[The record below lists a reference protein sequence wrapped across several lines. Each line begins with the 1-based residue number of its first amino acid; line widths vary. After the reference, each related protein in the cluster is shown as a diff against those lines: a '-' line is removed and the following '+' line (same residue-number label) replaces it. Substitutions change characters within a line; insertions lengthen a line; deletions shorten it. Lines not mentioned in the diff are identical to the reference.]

1 MKKRF
6 TLLST
11 ALLMGTSLSVFAQ
24 EQAGLVDKAEW
35 KEGNYFY
42 LKSANSYLALDAE
55 RTDSVLVR
63 NSAGETKDEID
74 LALWQ
79 IKKVETTAGGDV
91 YQFTNKATKAVL
103 SFSTKANA
111 TTVLDP
117 SGVSQWTFT
126 GGKIVGYYGDSKTLA
141 LSVSD
146 SKLTLASTANNSF
159 TVELPISNYL
169 LKANELGDGISTFIL
184 NMGGNYTGDIFK
196 DKELVATNLTGE
208 NKDYMSLQIKGDE
221 YFDDGKAKYLGV
233 DTLYTEISG
242 AKNAFG
248 FKFVAD
254 STYKGPAGGGTHTW
268 GNEAFQKF
276 KFTID
281 LKNDSVAMFVKQAP
295 SLTSENKYSGNDVQ
309 VVYATLGDN
318 KVLTVSETNPLQGTA
333 PFITTRRGTPVTLA
347 NGSGVY
353 FLKNVG
359 KTANAGKYLYGNED
373 KDEKYEYVSETPS
386 VYNPDGQWYVKE
398 ENGKYSIV
406 DRLKGTTYASN
417 SEIFAV
423 NGVSGA
429 YTVAGRTD
437 TLSFEY
443 QPKVDLKDK
452 YLGSLYFTE
461 AELKEKAIQLNL
473 QAVDGVVVPISVS
486 DSVLFAD
493 TEEDAKIFG
502 LEVKEKSVVGGA
514 KVLGDTLYAVS
525 YHLKDQFGD
534 RYLVKD
540 EESKS
545 LIVSAYQQSILDV
558 VFESTKYGDT
568 YEMKVGDEYVTYN
581 TKSNLLLLG
590 TSEEA
595 FKFKV
600 DIIDAPQYE
609 TVESSHL
616 RFGSNGKYLT
626 MNPLTLWAELKNEGQ
641 EITKADY
648 TADNFSFKIEKADTV
663 IPGKPVYLISTCMI
677 GADDETSD
685 VRYYLS
691 AIDTVQHEGKNRLG
705 FIPSNDTIR
714 TSKNSPAYFS
724 LKKNEDGSLW
734 LENINV
740 KGGAFVSQ
748 IANTLVMSNTGMN
761 FSAEK
766 ASAPTANE
774 EIEAPTSVVVA
785 GGHNSV
791 TVMNAKDKKI
801 VLTDILGK
809 IVGNYLVTS
818 DRFTVPASRGL
829 LIVAIEGEVAQKVI
843 VK

>member
-11 ALLMGTSLSVFAQ
+11 ALLVASLS
-24 EQAGLVDKAEW
+24 AGAASSVEW
-35 KEGNYFY
+35 KEGNYYQLQSGEFC
-42 LKSANSYLALDAE
+42 LAVDGIVS
-55 RTDSVLVR
+55 DSVIVKKK
-63 NSAGETKDEID
+63 NVEDPTKASLDST
-74 LALWQ
+74 LWQ
-79 IKKVETTAGGDV
+79 VTKRTTSGGIV
-91 YQFTNKATKAVL
+91 YQFRNKATNALLAFAAKE
-103 SFSTKANA
+103 NA
-111 TTVLDP
+111 TTKLDP
-117 SGVSQWTFT
+117 SGVSEWAFSD
-126 GGKIVGYYGDSKTLA
+126 GGAIKGYFGDGKSYSLSISTDVLSLSATTASNFNIETTDPYTLK
-141 LSVSD
+141 SD
-146 SKLTLASTANNSF
+146 
-159 TVELPISNYL
+159 
-169 LKANELGDGISTFIL
+169 ELGNGISTFYMDL
-184 NMGGNYTGDIFK
+184 GGEYEGDIFSG
-196 DKELVATNLTGE
+196 KELIA
-208 NKDYMSLQIKGDE
+208 KDINDGYLMIQYK
-221 YFDDGKAKYLGV
+221 DDQEFPEGKAKYLGV
-233 DTLYTEISG
+233 DSVKTTISG
-242 AKNAFG
+242 ATG
-248 FKFVAD
+248 SYGLQFKAD
-254 STYKGPAGGGTHTW
+254 STYEEGALHSYS
-268 GNEAFQKF
+268 NEEAQQF
-276 KFTID
+276 KFEID
-281 LKNDSVAMFVKQAP
+281 LSNDSIAVFVK
-295 SLTSENKYSGNDVQ
+295 SVSGSEGEVKI
-309 VVYATLGDN
+309 VYAELGNN
-318 KVLTVSETNPLQGTA
+318 KVLTVSEKNSNQGKA

-359 KTANAGKYLYGNED
+359 KTANAGKYLYVNEV
-373 KDEKYEYVSETPS
+373 YTSETPS

-452 YLGSLYFTE
+452 YLGILRLTE
-461 AELKEKAIQLNL
+461 AELKEKTIQLNVN
-473 QAVDGVVVPISVS
+473 AVGGTVPISVS
-486 DSVLFAD
+486 DSLLLADMEKEATSFRLFAG
-493 TEEDAKIFG
+493 TEEKTA
-502 LEVKEKSVVGGA
+502 GA
-514 KVLGDTLYAVS
+514 QSLGDTLYTVS
-525 YHLKDQFGD
+525 YRLVDQFGD
-534 RYLVKD
+534 RVLVKD
-540 EESKS
+540 SKTGS
-545 LIVSAYQQSILDV
+545 LIMSSYQKDPLGIVFRQSNDGTV
-558 VFESTKYGDT
+558 
-568 YEMKVGDEYVTYN
+568 YEMTVGKEYVTYS
-581 TKSNLLLLG
+581 TQSNLLL
-590 TSEEA
+590 SEEKSEA
-595 FKFKV
+595 VEFDV

-616 RFGSNGKYLT
+616 RFECNGKYLT

>member
-11 ALLMGTSLSVFAQ
+11 ALLMGASLSVSA
-24 EQAGLVDKAEW
+24 ADVDKAEW

-42 LKSANSYLALDAE
+42 LKTDAQYYLALDE
-55 RTDSVLVR
+55 MRTDSVLLR
-63 NSAGETKDEID
+63 NNAGTTKDEID

-126 GGKIVGYYGDSKTLA
+126 NGKIVGYYGDSKTLA
-141 LSVSD
+141 VSIKD
-146 SKLTLASTANNSF
+146 SKDLVLATETSDAFS
-159 TVELPISNYL
+159 VEYPNKKYL
-169 LKANELGDGISTFIL
+169 LEANELGNGISTFVL

-196 DKELVATNLTGE
+196 DNELIATDLTGDDE
-208 NKDYMSLQIKGDE
+208 AYMSLQIKGDE
-221 YFDDGKAKYLGV
+221 YFEDGKAKYLGV

-242 AKNAFG
+242 AQNSFG

-254 STYKGPAGGGTHTW
+254 STYGGTHTW
-268 GNEAFQKF
+268 GNGDFQKF

-281 LKNDSVAMFVKQAP
+281 LKNDSIAMFVKQAP
-295 SLTSENKYSGNDVQ
+295 SLSIDNRYSTDVQ

-318 KVLTVSETNPLQGTA
+318 KVLTVSETDPLQGTA
-333 PFITTRRGTPVTLA
+333 PFITTCRGTPVTLA

-353 FLKNVG
+353 FLKNAG
-359 KTANAGKYLYGNED
+359 KTTDGGKYLYGSG
-373 KDEKYEYVSETPS
+373 YVAETPS

-429 YTVAGRTD
+429 YTVAGKTD

-502 LEVKEKSVVGGA
+502 LEVKDKKVVGGA
-514 KVLGDTLYAVS
+514 MVLGDTLYAVS

-641 EITKADY
+641 KITKADY

>member
-11 ALLMGTSLSVFAQ
+11 ALLAVSLS
-24 EQAGLVDKAEW
+24 AGAAGNTEW
-35 KEGNYFY
+35 KEGYYYQLESNGY
-42 LKSANSYLALDAE
+42 YLAVDGVVS
-55 RTDSVLVR
+55 DSVIVKI
-63 NSAGETKDEID
+63 TKR
-74 LALWQ
+74 
-79 IKKVETTAGGDV
+79 TTSGGIV
-91 YQFTNKATKAVL
+91 YQFRNKATNALLAFAAKE
-103 SFSTKANA
+103 NA
-111 TTVLDP
+111 TTKLDP
-117 SGVSQWTFT
+117 AGVSEWAFSD
-126 GGKIVGYYGDSKTLA
+126 GNAIKGFFGDGKSYSLSLSKDGVLSLATTNSSNFNIVET
-141 LSVSD
+141 
-146 SKLTLASTANNSF
+146 KLYT
-159 TVELPISNYL
+159 
-169 LKANELGDGISTFIL
+169 LKADELGDGISTFYMDL
-184 NMGGNYTGDIFK
+184 GGEYEGDIFSG
-196 DKELVATNLTGE
+196 KELIAKKAEGGYLKLQY
-208 NKDYMSLQIKGDE
+208 KDDQE
-221 YFDDGKAKYLGV
+221 FPDGKAKYLGV

-242 AKNAFG
+242 AQNSFG

-254 STYKGPAGGGTHTW
+254 STYEGKHTW
-268 GNEAFQKF
+268 GNEDFQKF

-281 LKNDSVAMFVKQAP
+281 LKNDSIAMFVKQAP
-295 SLTSENKYSGNDVQ
+295 SLSIDNRYSEDFQ
-309 VVYATLGDN
+309 VVYATLGDK
-318 KVLTVSETNPLQGTA
+318 KVLTVSETEPLQGTA
-333 PFITTRRGTPVTLA
+333 PFITTRRGIPVTLA

-359 KTANAGKYLYGNED
+359 KTANAGKYLYGNEV
-373 KDEKYEYVSETPS
+373 YASETPS

-406 DRLKGTTYASN
+406 DRLSNKSYATN
-417 SEIFAV
+417 CEIFAV
-423 NGVSGA
+423 KGVSGA
-429 YTVAGRTD
+429 YTVAGKTD

-452 YLGSLYFTE
+452 YLGILRLTE
-461 AELKEKAIQLNL
+461 AELKEKTIQLNVK
-473 QAVDGVVVPISVS
+473 AVGGTVPISVS
-486 DSVLFAD
+486 DSLLLADMEKEATSFRLFAG
-493 TEEDAKIFG
+493 TEEKTA
-502 LEVKEKSVVGGA
+502 GA
-514 KVLGDTLYAVS
+514 KSLGDTLYTVS
-525 YHLKDQFGD
+525 YRLADQFGD
-534 RYLVKD
+534 RVLVKD
-540 EESKS
+540 SKTGS
-545 LIVSAYQQSILDV
+545 LIMSSYQKDPLDIVFRQSNDGTV
-558 VFESTKYGDT
+558 
-568 YEMKVGDEYVTYN
+568 YEMTVGKEYVTYN
-581 TKSNLLLLG
+581 KQSNLLL
-590 TSEEA
+590 SDKKEEA
-595 FKFKV
+595 VSFDV

-641 EITKADY
+641 EITKAGY

-748 IANTLVMSNTGMN
+748 IANTLVMSNMGMN

>member
-11 ALLMGTSLSVFAQ
+11 ALLMGASLSVSA
-24 EQAGLVDKAEW
+24 ADVDKAEW

-42 LKSANSYLALDAE
+42 LKTDAQYYLALDE
-55 RTDSVLVR
+55 MRTDSVLLR
-63 NSAGETKDEID
+63 NNAGTTKDEID

-126 GGKIVGYYGDSKTLA
+126 NGKIVGYYGDSKTLA
-141 LSVSD
+141 VSIKD
-146 SKLTLASTANNSF
+146 SKDLVLATETSDAFS
-159 TVELPISNYL
+159 VEYPNKKYL
-169 LKANELGDGISTFIL
+169 LEANELGNGISTFVL

-196 DKELVATNLTGE
+196 DNELIATDLTGDDE
-208 NKDYMSLQIKGDE
+208 AYMSLQIKGDE
-221 YFDDGKAKYLGV
+221 YFEDGKAKYLGV

-242 AKNAFG
+242 AQNSFG

-254 STYKGPAGGGTHTW
+254 STYGGTHTW
-268 GNEAFQKF
+268 GNGDFQKF

-281 LKNDSVAMFVKQAP
+281 LKNDSIAMFVKQAP
-295 SLTSENKYSGNDVQ
+295 SLSIDNRYSTDVQ

-318 KVLTVSETNPLQGTA
+318 KVLTVSETDPLQGTA
-333 PFITTRRGTPVTLA
+333 PFITTRRGTPVTLT

-353 FLKNVG
+353 FLKNIG
-359 KTANAGKYLYGNED
+359 RTTNAGKYLYGNE
-373 KDEKYEYVSETPS
+373 EYASETPS
-386 VYNPDGQWYVKE
+386 LYNPDGQWYVKE

-406 DRLKGTTYASN
+406 NRLSNEAYATN

-423 NGVSGA
+423 KGASGI
-429 YTVAGRTD
+429 YTVAGKND
-437 TLSFEY
+437 TLSFVY
-443 QPKVDLKDK
+443 QPTVDLKDK
-452 YLGSLYFTE
+452 YLGVLRLTE
-461 AELKEKAIQLNL
+461 AELKEKTIQLSVK
-473 QAVDGVVVPISVS
+473 AVGGTAPISVS
-486 DSVLFAD
+486 DSLLLAD
-493 TEEDAKIFG
+493 MENEATPFRLLAGTEGKTA
-502 LEVKEKSVVGGA
+502 GA
-514 KVLGDTLYAVS
+514 QSLGDTLYTVS
-525 YHLKDQFGD
+525 YRLADQFGD
-534 RYLVKD
+534 RVLVKD
-540 EESKS
+540 TETGS
-545 LIVSAYQQSILDV
+545 LIMSSFQKDTLDV
-558 VFESTKYGDT
+558 VFRQSNDGTV
-568 YEMKVGDEYVTYN
+568 YELTVGDNYVTYN
-581 TKSNLLLLG
+581 TQSNLLLSDKK
-590 TSEEA
+590 SEAVSFE
-595 FKFKV
+595 V
-600 DIIDAPQYE
+600 EVVDAPQYE

-626 MNPLTLWAELKNEGQ
+626 MNPLTLWAEMKNEGQ
-641 EITKADY
+641 EITKAGY

-691 AIDTVQHEGKNRLG
+691 AIDTAQYEGKNRLG

-748 IANTLVMSNTGMN
+748 IANTLVMSNAGMN

-774 EIEAPTSVVVA
+774 VIETPTSVIVA

>member
-11 ALLMGTSLSVFAQ
+11 ALLLGASFSAVA
-24 EQAGLVDKAEW
+24 AVDKAEW
-35 KEGNYFY
+35 KEGNYYQLQSGEYY
-42 LKSANSYLALDAE
+42 LVVDGAVS
-55 RTDSVLVR
+55 DSVIVKKKVEE
-63 NSAGETKDEID
+63 ATKASLDST
-74 LALWQ
+74 LWQ
-79 IKKVETTAGGDV
+79 ITKRTTSGGVV
-91 YQFTNKATKAVL
+91 YQFRNKATNAYLAFAPKE
-103 SFSTKANA
+103 NA
-111 TTVLDP
+111 TTKLDP
-117 SGVSQWTFT
+117 SGVSEWTFNED
-126 GGKIVGYYGDSKTLA
+126 GAIKGYFGDGKSYSLSISSDDLSLSTTTASNFNIVAADPYTLK
-141 LSVSD
+141 S
-146 SKLTLASTANNSF
+146 
-159 TVELPISNYL
+159 Y
-169 LKANELGDGISTFIL
+169 ELGDGISTFYMDL
-184 NMGGNYTGDIFK
+184 GGEYEGDIFSG
-196 DKELVATNLTGE
+196 KELIA
-208 NKDYMSLQIKGDE
+208 KDIEDGFLKLQYKDDQE
-221 YFDDGKAKYLGV
+221 FSDGKAKYLGV
-233 DTLYTEISG
+233 DSVKTTISG
-242 AKNAFG
+242 ATG
-248 FKFVAD
+248 SYGLQFKAD
-254 STYKGPAGGGTHTW
+254 SIYAKGALHSYS
-268 GNEAFQKF
+268 NDEAQKF
-276 KFTID
+276 KFVID
-281 LKNDSVAMFVKQAP
+281 LSNDSIAVFVKKVNTA
-295 SLTSENKYSGNDVQ
+295 ENIQ
-309 VVYATLGDN
+309 IVYATLGDN

-353 FLKNVG
+353 FLKNAG
-359 KTANAGKYLYGNED
+359 KTTDGGKYLYGSG
-373 KDEKYEYVSETPS
+373 YVAETPS

-406 DRLKGTTYASN
+406 DRLSNTLYATN

-423 NGVSGA
+423 KGASGA

-437 TLSFEY
+437 TLTFEY

-452 YLGSLYFTE
+452 YLGVLRFTE
-461 AELKEKAIQLNL
+461 AELKEKAIQLNVK
-473 QAVDGVVVPISVS
+473 AVGGTVPISVS
-486 DSVLFAD
+486 DSLLLAD
-493 TEEDAKIFG
+493 MEKEATSFRLLAGAEEKTA
-502 LEVKEKSVVGGA
+502 GA
-514 KVLGDTLYAVS
+514 QSLGDTLYTVS
-525 YHLKDQFGD
+525 YRLADQFGD
-534 RYLVKD
+534 RVLVKD
-540 EESKS
+540 SKTGS
-545 LIVSAYQQSILDV
+545 LIMSSFQKEPLKV
-558 VFESTKYGDT
+558 VFRQSNDGTV
-568 YEMKVGDEYVTYN
+568 YEMTVDNKYVTYN
-581 TKSNLLLLG
+581 TQSNLLL
-590 TSEEA
+590 SDKKEDAVSFDVE
-595 FKFKV
+595 V
-600 DIIDAPQYE
+600 VNAPQYE

-626 MNPLTLWAELKNEGQ
+626 MNPLTLWAEMKNEGQ
-641 EITKADY
+641 EITKAGY

-677 GADDETSD
+677 GADDKTSD

-691 AIDTVQHEGKNRLG
+691 AIDTVQYEGKNRLG

-734 LENINV
+734 LENVNV
-740 KGGAFVSQ
+740 KGGSFVTQ

-761 FSAEK
+761 FTTEK

-774 EIEAPTSVVVA
+774 EIEKPVSVIVA

>member
-11 ALLMGTSLSVFAQ
+11 ALLLGASFSAVA
-24 EQAGLVDKAEW
+24 AVDKAEW
-35 KEGNYFY
+35 KEGNYYQLQSGEYY
-42 LKSANSYLALDAE
+42 LVVDGAVS
-55 RTDSVLVR
+55 DSVIVKKKVEE
-63 NSAGETKDEID
+63 ATKASLDST
-74 LALWQ
+74 LWQ
-79 IKKVETTAGGDV
+79 ITKRTTSGGVV
-91 YQFTNKATKAVL
+91 YQFRNKATNAYLAFAPKE
-103 SFSTKANA
+103 NA
-111 TTVLDP
+111 TTKLDP
-117 SGVSQWTFT
+117 SGVSEWTFNED
-126 GGKIVGYYGDSKTLA
+126 GAIKGYFGDGKSYSLSISSDDLSLSTTTASNFNIVAADPYTLK
-141 LSVSD
+141 S
-146 SKLTLASTANNSF
+146 
-159 TVELPISNYL
+159 Y
-169 LKANELGDGISTFIL
+169 ELGDGISTFYMDL
-184 NMGGNYTGDIFK
+184 GGEYEGDIFSG
-196 DKELVATNLTGE
+196 KELIA
-208 NKDYMSLQIKGDE
+208 KDIEDGFLKLQYKDDQE
-221 YFDDGKAKYLGV
+221 FSDGKAKYLGV
-233 DTLYTEISG
+233 DSVKTTISG
-242 AKNAFG
+242 ATG
-248 FKFVAD
+248 SYGLQFKAD
-254 STYKGPAGGGTHTW
+254 SIYAKGALHSYS
-268 GNEAFQKF
+268 NDEAQKF
-276 KFTID
+276 KFVID
-281 LKNDSVAMFVKQAP
+281 LSNDSIAVFVKKVNTA
-295 SLTSENKYSGNDVQ
+295 ENIQ

-318 KVLTVSETNPLQGTA
+318 KVLTVSETESLQGAA

-353 FLKNVG
+353 FLKNAG
-359 KTANAGKYLYGNED
+359 KTTDGGKYLYGSG
-373 KDEKYEYVSETPS
+373 YVAETPS

-406 DRLKGTTYASN
+406 DRLSNTSYATN

-429 YTVAGRTD
+429 YTVAGKTD
-437 TLSFEY
+437 TLTFEY

-452 YLGSLYFTE
+452 YLGVLRFTE
-461 AELKEKAIQLNL
+461 AELKEKAIQLNVK
-473 QAVDGVVVPISVS
+473 AVGGTVPVSVS
-486 DSVLFAD
+486 DSLLLAD
-493 TEEDAKIFG
+493 MENEATTFRLLAG
-502 LEVKEKSVVGGA
+502 TEVKTAGA
-514 KVLGDTLYAVS
+514 QLLGDTLCTVS
-525 YHLKDQFGD
+525 YRLSDQLGNRFLVEDKDT
-534 RYLVKD
+534 
-540 EESKS
+540 KS
-545 LIVSAYQQSILDV
+545 LILSSFQKEPLNV
-558 VFESTKYGDT
+558 VFRQSKDGTV
-568 YEMKVGDEYVTYN
+568 YEMTVGDKYVTYN
-581 TKSNLLLLG
+581 TQSNLLL
-590 TSEEA
+590 SDKKEDAVSFDVEI
-595 FKFKV
+595 V
-600 DIIDAPQYE
+600 DAPQYE

-626 MNPLTLWAELKNEGQ
+626 MNPLTLWAEMKNEGQ
-641 EITKADY
+641 EITKAGY

-677 GADDETSD
+677 GADDKTSD

-691 AIDTVQHEGKNRLG
+691 AIDTAQYEGKNRLG

-734 LENINV
+734 LENVNV
-740 KGGAFVSQ
+740 KGGSFVTQ

-761 FSAEK
+761 FTTEK

-774 EIEAPTSVVVA
+774 EIEKPVSVIVA

>member
-11 ALLMGTSLSVFAQ
+11 ALLLGASFSAVA
-24 EQAGLVDKAEW
+24 AVDKAEW

-42 LKSANSYLALDAE
+42 LTSNGSYLALDAE

-63 NSAGETKDEID
+63 SNKGDKKEDID

-79 IKKVETTAGGDV
+79 IKKVETTAAGDV

-103 SFSTKANA
+103 AFSTKANA

-126 GGKIVGYYGDSKTLA
+126 DGKIVGYYGDSKTLA

-146 SKLTLASTANNSF
+146 AKLALTSTTSNSF
-159 TVELPISNYL
+159 TVELPISDYR

-184 NMGGNYTGDIFK
+184 NMGGNYSGDIFK
-196 DKELVATNLTGE
+196 DKELVATDLTGE
-208 NKDYMSLQIKGDE
+208 NEAYMSLQVKGDE

-254 STYKGPAGGGTHTW
+254 STYRGPKGGGTHTW

-295 SLTSENKYSGNDVQ
+295 SLTSDDKYSEKDVQ

-318 KVLTVSETNPLQGTA
+318 KVLTVSETESLQGTA

-353 FLKNVG
+353 FLKTVG
-359 KTANAGKYLYGNED
+359 KTANAGKYLYG
-373 KDEKYEYVSETPS
+373 DENVAYKYVAETPS

-406 DRLKGTTYASN
+406 DRLKGKTYAAN

-423 NGVSGA
+423 KGVSGA

-437 TLSFEY
+437 TLTFEY

-452 YLGSLYFTE
+452 YLGSLYFSE
-461 AELKEKAIQLNL
+461 AELKEKVIQLNL
-473 QAVDGVVVPISVS
+473 QAVDGIVVPISVS

-493 TEEDAKIFG
+493 TEEDAKIFR
-502 LEVKEKSVVGGA
+502 LEVNDKRVVGGA
-514 KVLGDTLYAVS
+514 TILGDTLYAVS
-525 YHLKDQFGD
+525 YLLKDQFGD
-534 RYLVKD
+534 RYLVEDK
-540 EESKS
+540 ENKS
-545 LIVSAYQQSILDV
+545 LVVSEFQQSVLDV

-568 YEMKVGDEYVTYN
+568 YEMKVKDEYVTYN
-581 TKSNLLLLG
+581 TKSNFLLLG
-590 TSEEA
+590 PSEEA

-600 DIIDAPQYE
+600 NIIDAPQYE

-616 RFGSNGKYLT
+616 RFGSNDKYLT
-626 MNPLTLWAELKNEGQ
+626 MNPLTLWAEMKNEGQ
-641 EITKADY
+641 EITKAGY

-677 GADDETSD
+677 GADDKTSD

-691 AIDTVQHEGKNRLG
+691 AIDTAQYEGKNRLG

-734 LENINV
+734 LENVNV
-740 KGGAFVSQ
+740 KGGSFVTQ

-761 FSAEK
+761 FTTEK

-774 EIEAPTSVVVA
+774 EIEKPVSVIVA

>member
-1 MKKRF
+1 M
-6 TLLST
+6 
-11 ALLMGTSLSVFAQ
+11 
-24 EQAGLVDKAEW
+24 
-35 KEGNYFY
+35 
-42 LKSANSYLALDAE
+42 
-55 RTDSVLVR
+55 
-63 NSAGETKDEID
+63 
-74 LALWQ
+74 WQ
-79 IKKVETTAGGDV
+79 ITKRTTSGGIV
-91 YQFTNKATKAVL
+91 YQFRNKATNALLAFAAKE
-103 SFSTKANA
+103 NA
-111 TTVLDP
+111 TTKLDP
-117 SGVSQWTFT
+117 AGVSEWAFSD
-126 GGKIVGYYGDSKTLA
+126 GNAIKGFFGDGKSYSLSLSKDGVLSLATTNSSNFNIVET
-141 LSVSD
+141 
-146 SKLTLASTANNSF
+146 KLYT
-159 TVELPISNYL
+159 
-169 LKANELGDGISTFIL
+169 LKADELGDGISTFYMDL
-184 NMGGNYTGDIFK
+184 GGEYEGDIFSG
-196 DKELVATNLTGE
+196 KELIAKKAEDGYLKLQY
-208 NKDYMSLQIKGDE
+208 KDDQE
-221 YFDDGKAKYLGV
+221 FPDGKAKYLGV
-233 DTLYTEISG
+233 DTLYTEISS
-242 AKNAFG
+242 AQNSFG

-254 STYKGPAGGGTHTW
+254 STYGGKHTW
-268 GNEAFQKF
+268 GNEDFQKF

-281 LKNDSVAMFVKQAP
+281 LKNDSVAVFVKQAP
-295 SLTSENKYSGNDVQ
+295 SLSIDNRYSEDFQ
-309 VVYATLGDN
+309 VVYATLGDK
-318 KVLTVSETNPLQGTA
+318 KVLTVSETTSKDDMMFPTQGTA

-359 KTANAGKYLYGNED
+359 KAANAGKYLYGNEI
-373 KDEKYEYVSETPS
+373 YASETPS

-406 DRLKGTTYASN
+406 DRLSNTSYAPN
-417 SEIFAV
+417 CEIFAV

-443 QPKVDLKDK
+443 QPKVDLTDK

-461 AELKEKAIQLNL
+461 AELNEKAIQLNL

-502 LEVKEKSVVGGA
+502 LEVKDKKVVGGA
-514 KVLGDTLYAVS
+514 MALGDTLYAVS

-568 YEMKVGDEYVTYN
+568 YEMKVRDEYVTYN

-609 TVESSHL
+609 AVKSSHL

-626 MNPLTLWAELKNEGQ
+626 MNPLTLWAEMKNEGQ

-724 LKKNEDGSLW
+724 LRKNEDGSLW

-791 TVMNAKDKKI
+791 TVMNARDKKI

>member
-24 EQAGLVDKAEW
+24 EQASPVDKAEW

-42 LKSANSYLALDAE
+42 LKSDNSYMALSAE
-55 RTDSVLVR
+55 RTDSVLIR
-63 NSAGETKDEID
+63 SNEGQTKDEID

-141 LSVSD
+141 LSISD
-146 SKLTLASTANNSF
+146 SKLAL
-159 TVELPISNYL
+159 VEATESEFSVVYPNKAYN
-169 LKANELGDGISTFIL
+169 LKINELGDGISTFYMDL
-184 NMGGNYTGDIFK
+184 GGEYEGDIFSG
-196 DKELVATNLTGE
+196 KELIAKEAEEGFWKLQY
-208 NKDYMSLQIKGDE
+208 KDDQEFS
-221 YFDDGKAKYLGV
+221 DGKAKYLGV
-233 DTLYTEISG
+233 DSVKTTITG
-242 AKNAFG
+242 AAG
-248 FKFVAD
+248 SYGLQFKAD
-254 STYKGPAGGGTHTW
+254 SMYTKGALHSYS
-268 GNEAFQKF
+268 NDDAQKF
-276 KFTID
+276 KFVID
-281 LKNDSVAMFVKQAP
+281 LSNDSIAVFVKKVNTA
-295 SLTSENKYSGNDVQ
+295 ENIQ

-318 KVLTVSETNPLQGTA
+318 KVLTVSETTSKDDMMFPTQGTA

-359 KTANAGKYLYGNED
+359 KAANAGKYLYGNEI
-373 KDEKYEYVSETPS
+373 YASETPS

-406 DRLKGTTYASN
+406 DRLSNTSYAAAN

-423 NGVSGA
+423 KGISGA

-443 QPKVDLKDK
+443 QPKVDLEDK
-452 YLGSLYFTE
+452 YLGILRLTE
-461 AELKEKAIQLNL
+461 AELKEKTIQLNVN
-473 QAVDGVVVPISVS
+473 AVGGTVPISVS
-486 DSVLFAD
+486 DSLLLADMEKEATSFRLFAG
-493 TEEDAKIFG
+493 TEEKTA
-502 LEVKEKSVVGGA
+502 GA
-514 KVLGDTLYAVS
+514 QSLGDTLYTVS
-525 YHLKDQFGD
+525 YRLADQFGD
-534 RYLVKD
+534 RVLVKD
-540 EESKS
+540 SKTGS
-545 LIVSAYQQSILDV
+545 LIMSSYQKDPLGIVFRQSNDGTV
-558 VFESTKYGDT
+558 
-568 YEMKVGDEYVTYN
+568 YEMTVGKEYVTYS
-581 TKSNLLLLG
+581 TQSNLLL
-590 TSEEA
+590 SEEKSEA

-609 TVESSHL
+609 AVKSSHL

-626 MNPLTLWAELKNEGQ
+626 MNPLTLWAEMKNEGQ
-641 EITKADY
+641 EITKAGY

-677 GADDETSD
+677 GADDKTSD

-724 LKKNEDGSLW
+724 LRKNEDGSLW

-791 TVMNAKDKKI
+791 TVMNARDKKI

>member
-24 EQAGLVDKAEW
+24 EQASPIDKAEW

-63 NSAGETKDEID
+63 SNKGDTKDEID

-117 SGVSQWTFT
+117 SGVSQWTFID
-126 GGKIVGYYGDSKTLA
+126 GKIVGYYGDSKTLA
-141 LSVSD
+141 LSISD
-146 SKLTLASTANNSF
+146 SKLAL
-159 TVELPISNYL
+159 VEATESEFSVVYPNKAYS
-169 LKANELGDGISTFIL
+169 LKINELGDGISTFYMDL
-184 NMGGNYTGDIFK
+184 GGEYEGDIFSG
-196 DKELVATNLTGE
+196 KELIAKKAEDGYLKLQY
-208 NKDYMSLQIKGDE
+208 KDDQEFS
-221 YFDDGKAKYLGV
+221 DGKAKYLGV
-233 DTLYTEISG
+233 DTLYTEISS
-242 AKNAFG
+242 AQNSFG

-254 STYKGPAGGGTHTW
+254 STYGGKHTW
-268 GNEAFQKF
+268 GNEDFQKF

-281 LKNDSVAMFVKQAP
+281 LKNDSVAVFVKQAP
-295 SLTSENKYSGNDVQ
+295 SLSIDNKYSPDVQ
-309 VVYATLGDN
+309 VVYATLGDK
-318 KVLTVSETNPLQGTA
+318 KVLMVSETASLQGTA

-359 KTANAGKYLYGNED
+359 KAANAGKYLYGNEV
-373 KDEKYEYVSETPS
+373 YTSETPS

-429 YTVAGRTD
+429 YTVAGKTD

-443 QPKVDLKDK
+443 QPKVDLNDK

-461 AELKEKAIQLNL
+461 AELKEKAIRLNL

-534 RYLVKD
+534 RYLVEDKNN
-540 EESKS
+540 KS

-616 RFGSNGKYLT
+616 RFGSNGKFLT
-626 MNPLTLWAELKNEGQ
+626 MNPLTLWAEMKNEGQ
-641 EITKADY
+641 EITKAGY

-724 LKKNEDGSLW
+724 LRKNEDGSLW

-791 TVMNAKDKKI
+791 TVMNARDKKI

>member
-24 EQAGLVDKAEW
+24 EQASPVDKAEW

-42 LKSANSYLALDAE
+42 LTSANSYLALDAE
-55 RTDSVLVR
+55 RTDSVIVR

-141 LSVSD
+141 LSISD
-146 SKLTLASTANNSF
+146 SRLAL
-159 TVELPISNYL
+159 VEATESEFSVVYPDKAYN
-169 LKANELGDGISTFIL
+169 LKINELGDGISTFYMDL
-184 NMGGNYTGDIFK
+184 GGEYEGDIFSG
-196 DKELVATNLTGE
+196 KELIAKEAEDGFWKLQY
-208 NKDYMSLQIKGDE
+208 KDDQEFS
-221 YFDDGKAKYLGV
+221 DGKAKYLGV
-233 DTLYTEISG
+233 DSVKTTITG
-242 AKNAFG
+242 ATG
-248 FKFVAD
+248 SYGLQFKAD
-254 STYKGPAGGGTHTW
+254 SMYTKGALHSYS
-268 GNEAFQKF
+268 NDDAQKF
-276 KFTID
+276 KFVID
-281 LKNDSVAMFVKQAP
+281 LSNDSIAVFVKKVNTA
-295 SLTSENKYSGNDVQ
+295 ENIQ

-318 KVLTVSETNPLQGTA
+318 KVLTVSETTSKDDMMLPTQGTA

-359 KTANAGKYLYGNED
+359 KTANAGKYLYGNEV
-373 KDEKYEYVSETPS
+373 YTSETPS

-406 DRLKGTTYASN
+406 DRLSNKLYATN
-417 SEIFAV
+417 CEIFAV
-423 NGVSGA
+423 KGISGA

-452 YLGSLYFTE
+452 YLGILRLTE
-461 AELKEKAIQLNL
+461 AELKEKTIQLNVN
-473 QAVDGVVVPISVS
+473 AVGGTVPISVS
-486 DSVLFAD
+486 DSLLLADMEKEATSFRLFAG
-493 TEEDAKIFG
+493 TEEKTA
-502 LEVKEKSVVGGA
+502 GA
-514 KVLGDTLYAVS
+514 QSLGDTLYTVS
-525 YHLKDQFGD
+525 YRLADQFGD
-534 RYLVKD
+534 RVLVKD
-540 EESKS
+540 SKTGS
-545 LIVSAYQQSILDV
+545 LIMSSYQKDPLGIVFRQSNDGTV
-558 VFESTKYGDT
+558 
-568 YEMKVGDEYVTYN
+568 YEMTVGKEYVTYS
-581 TKSNLLLLG
+581 TQSNLLL
-590 TSEEA
+590 SEEKSEA
-595 FKFKV
+595 VEFDV

-616 RFGSNGKYLT
+616 RFECNGKYLT

>member
-11 ALLMGTSLSVFAQ
+11 ALLMGTSLSVFA
-24 EQAGLVDKAEW
+24 EQASSVDKAEW
-35 KEGNYFY
+35 KEGYYYQLESNGY
-42 LKSANSYLALDAE
+42 YLAVDGVVS
-55 RTDSVLVR
+55 DSVIVKKTIAESKASLD
-63 NSAGETKDEID
+63 ST
-74 LALWQ
+74 LWQ
-79 IKKVETTAGGDV
+79 ITKRTTSGGIV
-91 YQFTNKATKAVL
+91 YQFRNKATNALLAFAAKE
-103 SFSTKANA
+103 NA
-111 TTVLDP
+111 TTKLDP
-117 SGVSQWTFT
+117 AGVSEWVFSD
-126 GGKIVGYYGDSKTLA
+126 GNAIKGFFGDGKSYSLSLSKDGVLSLATTNSSNFNIVET
-141 LSVSD
+141 
-146 SKLTLASTANNSF
+146 KLYT
-159 TVELPISNYL
+159 
-169 LKANELGDGISTFIL
+169 LKADELGDGISTFYMDL
-184 NMGGNYTGDIFK
+184 GGEYEGDIFSG
-196 DKELVATNLTGE
+196 KELIAKETEDGYLKLQY
-208 NKDYMSLQIKGDE
+208 KDDQE
-221 YFDDGKAKYLGV
+221 FPDGKAKYLGV
-233 DTLYTEISG
+233 DTLYTEISD
-242 AKNAFG
+242 AQNSFG

-254 STYKGPAGGGTHTW
+254 STYGGKHTW
-268 GNEAFQKF
+268 GNEDFQKF

-281 LKNDSVAMFVKQAP
+281 LKNDSVAVFVKQAP
-295 SLTSENKYSGNDVQ
+295 SLSIDNKYSPDVQ
-309 VVYATLGDN
+309 VVYATLGDK
-318 KVLTVSETNPLQGTA
+318 KVLTVSETEPLQGTA

-359 KTANAGKYLYGNED
+359 KAANAGKYLYGNEI
-373 KDEKYEYVSETPS
+373 YASETPS

-406 DRLKGTTYASN
+406 DRLSNTSYAAN

-452 YLGSLYFTE
+452 YLGILRLTE
-461 AELKEKAIQLNL
+461 AELKEKTIQLNVN
-473 QAVDGVVVPISVS
+473 AVGGTVPISVS
-486 DSVLFAD
+486 DSLLLADMEKEATSFRLFAG
-493 TEEDAKIFG
+493 TEEKTA
-502 LEVKEKSVVGGA
+502 GA
-514 KVLGDTLYAVS
+514 QSLGDTLYTVS
-525 YHLKDQFGD
+525 YRLADQFGD
-534 RYLVKD
+534 RVLVKD
-540 EESKS
+540 SKTGS
-545 LIVSAYQQSILDV
+545 LIMSSYQKDPLGIVFRQSNDGTV
-558 VFESTKYGDT
+558 
-568 YEMKVGDEYVTYN
+568 YEMTVGKEYVTYS
-581 TKSNLLLLG
+581 TQSNLLL
-590 TSEEA
+590 SEEKSEA
-595 FKFKV
+595 VEFDV

-609 TVESSHL
+609 AVKSSHL
-616 RFGSNGKYLT
+616 RFGSNGKFLT
-626 MNPLTLWAELKNEGQ
+626 MNPLTLWAEMKNEGQ
-641 EITKADY
+641 EITKAGY
-648 TADNFSFKIEKADTV
+648 TADNFSFKIEKADTI

-677 GADDETSD
+677 GADDKTSD

-724 LKKNEDGSLW
+724 LRKNEDGSLW

-791 TVMNAKDKKI
+791 TVMNARDKKI

>member
-24 EQAGLVDKAEW
+24 EQASPVDKAEW

-42 LKSANSYLALDAE
+42 LTSANSYLALDAE

-63 NSAGETKDEID
+63 SNKGDTKDEID

-169 LKANELGDGISTFIL
+169 LKADELGDGISTFVL

-196 DKELVATNLTGE
+196 DNELIATDLTGDDE
-208 NKDYMSLQIKGDE
+208 AYMSLQIKGDE
-221 YFDDGKAKYLGV
+221 YFEDGKAKYLGV

-242 AKNAFG
+242 AQNSFG

-254 STYKGPAGGGTHTW
+254 STYGGTHTW
-268 GNEAFQKF
+268 GNGDFQKF

-281 LKNDSVAMFVKQAP
+281 LKNDSIAMFVKQAP
-295 SLTSENKYSGNDVQ
+295 SLSIVNRYSTDVQ

-318 KVLTVSETNPLQGTA
+318 KVLTVSETDPLQGTA

-347 NGSGVY
+347 DGSGVY
-353 FLKNVG
+353 FLKSVG
-359 KTANAGKYLYGNED
+359 RTTNAGKYLYGNE
-373 KDEKYEYVSETPS
+373 EYASETPS
-386 VYNPDGQWYVKE
+386 LYNPDGQWYVKE

-406 DRLKGTTYASN
+406 NRLTNKTYAAN
-417 SEIFAV
+417 SEIFAIK
-423 NGVSGA
+423 GASGI

-437 TLSFEY
+437 TLSFIY
-443 QPKVDLKDK
+443 QPTIDLKDK
-452 YLGSLYFTE
+452 YLGVLRLTE
-461 AELKEKAIQLNL
+461 AELKEKTIQLSVK
-473 QAVDGVVVPISVS
+473 AVGGTAPISVS
-486 DSVLFAD
+486 DSLLLAD
-493 TEEDAKIFG
+493 MENEATPFRLLAGTEGKTA
-502 LEVKEKSVVGGA
+502 GA
-514 KVLGDTLYAVS
+514 QSLGDTLYTVS
-525 YHLKDQFGD
+525 YRLADQFGD
-534 RYLVKD
+534 RVLVKD
-540 EESKS
+540 TETGS
-545 LIVSAYQQSILDV
+545 LIMSSFQKDTLDV
-558 VFESTKYGDT
+558 VFRQSNDGTV
-568 YEMKVGDEYVTYN
+568 YELTVGDYYVTYN
-581 TKSNLLLLG
+581 TQSNLLL
-590 TSEEA
+590 SKNKSDAVSFDVE
-595 FKFKV
+595 V
-600 DIIDAPQYE
+600 VDAPQYE

-626 MNPLTLWAELKNEGQ
+626 MNPLTLWAEMKNEGQ
-641 EITKADY
+641 EITKAGY

-724 LKKNEDGSLW
+724 LRKNEDGSLW

-774 EIEAPTSVVVA
+774 EIETPTSVVVA

>member
-24 EQAGLVDKAEW
+24 EQASPVDKAEW

-42 LKSANSYLALDAE
+42 LKSDNSYMALSAE
-55 RTDSVLVR
+55 RTDSVLIR
-63 NSAGETKDEID
+63 SNEGQTKDEID

-126 GGKIVGYYGDSKTLA
+126 DGYIVGYYGDSKTLA

-146 SKLTLASTANNSF
+146 SKLALTSTTNNRF
-159 TVELPISNYL
+159 TVELPDSKYQ

-353 FLKNVG
+353 FLKNAG
-359 KTANAGKYLYGNED
+359 KTTDGGKYLYGSG
-373 KDEKYEYVSETPS
+373 YVAETPS

-406 DRLKGTTYASN
+406 DRLRGTTYASN

-452 YLGSLYFTE
+452 YLGILRLTE
-461 AELKEKAIQLNL
+461 AELKEKTIQLNVN
-473 QAVDGVVVPISVS
+473 AVGGTVPISVS
-486 DSVLFAD
+486 DSLLLADMEKEATSFRLFAG
-493 TEEDAKIFG
+493 TEEKTA
-502 LEVKEKSVVGGA
+502 GA
-514 KVLGDTLYAVS
+514 QSLGDTLYTVS
-525 YHLKDQFGD
+525 YRLADQFGD
-534 RYLVKD
+534 RVLVKD
-540 EESKS
+540 SKTGS
-545 LIVSAYQQSILDV
+545 LIMSNFQEDTLNIVFRQSNDGAV
-558 VFESTKYGDT
+558 
-568 YEMKVGDEYVTYN
+568 YEMTVGKEYVTYS
-581 TKSNLLLLG
+581 TQSNLLL
-590 TSEEA
+590 SEEKSEA
-595 FKFKV
+595 VEFDV

-616 RFGSNGKYLT
+616 RFGSNGKFLT
-626 MNPLTLWAELKNEGQ
+626 MNPLTLWAEMKNEGQ
-641 EITKADY
+641 EITKAGY

-677 GADDETSD
+677 GADDKTSD

-748 IANTLVMSNTGMN
+748 IANTLIMSNTGMN

-791 TVMNAKDKKI
+791 TVMNARDKKI

>member
-11 ALLMGTSLSVFAQ
+11 ALLAVSLS
-24 EQAGLVDKAEW
+24 AGAADNTER
-35 KEGNYFY
+35 KEGYYYQLESNGY
-42 LKSANSYLALDAE
+42 YLAVDGVVS
-55 RTDSVLVR
+55 DSVIVKKTIAESKASLD
-63 NSAGETKDEID
+63 ST
-74 LALWQ
+74 LWQ
-79 IKKVETTAGGDV
+79 ITKRTTSGGIV
-91 YQFTNKATKAVL
+91 YQFRNKATNALLAFAAKE
-103 SFSTKANA
+103 NA
-111 TTVLDP
+111 TTKLDP
-117 SGVSQWTFT
+117 AGVSEWAFSD
-126 GGKIVGYYGDSKTLA
+126 GNAIKGFFGDGKSYSLSLSKDGVLSLATTNSSNFNIVETMLY
-141 LSVSD
+141 
-146 SKLTLASTANNSF
+146 
-159 TVELPISNYL
+159 I
-169 LKANELGDGISTFIL
+169 LKADELGDGISTFYMDL
-184 NMGGNYTGDIFK
+184 GGEYEGDIFSG
-196 DKELVATNLTGE
+196 KELIAKKAEDGYLKLQY
-208 NKDYMSLQIKGDE
+208 KDDQE
-221 YFDDGKAKYLGV
+221 FPDGKAKYLGV

-242 AKNAFG
+242 AQNSFG

-254 STYKGPAGGGTHTW
+254 STYGGKHTW
-268 GNEAFQKF
+268 GNEDFQKF

-281 LKNDSVAMFVKQAP
+281 LKNDSVAVFVKQAP
-295 SLTSENKYSGNDVQ
+295 SLSIDNRYSEDFQ
-309 VVYATLGDN
+309 VVYATLGDK
-318 KVLTVSETNPLQGTA
+318 KVLTVSETEPLQGTA

-353 FLKNVG
+353 FLKNAG
-359 KTANAGKYLYGNED
+359 KTTDGGKYLYGSG
-373 KDEKYEYVSETPS
+373 YVAETPS

-406 DRLKGTTYASN
+406 DRLRGTTYASN

-452 YLGSLYFTE
+452 YLGILRLTE
-461 AELKEKAIQLNL
+461 AELKEKTIQLNVN
-473 QAVDGVVVPISVS
+473 AVGGTVPISVS
-486 DSVLFAD
+486 DSLLLADMEKEATSFRLFAG
-493 TEEDAKIFG
+493 TEEKTA
-502 LEVKEKSVVGGA
+502 GA
-514 KVLGDTLYAVS
+514 QSLGDTLYTVS
-525 YHLKDQFGD
+525 YRLADQFGD
-534 RYLVKD
+534 RVLVKD
-540 EESKS
+540 SKTGS
-545 LIVSAYQQSILDV
+545 LIMSNFQEDTLNIVFRQSNDGAV
-558 VFESTKYGDT
+558 
-568 YEMKVGDEYVTYN
+568 YEMTVGKEYVTYS
-581 TKSNLLLLG
+581 TQSNLLL
-590 TSEEA
+590 SEEKSEA
-595 FKFKV
+595 VEFDV

-616 RFGSNGKYLT
+616 RFGSNGKFLT
-626 MNPLTLWAELKNEGQ
+626 MNPLTLWAEMKNEGQ
-641 EITKADY
+641 EITKAGY
-648 TADNFSFKIEKADTV
+648 TADNFSFKIEKADTI

-677 GADDETSD
+677 GADDKTSD

-724 LKKNEDGSLW
+724 LRKNEDGSLW

-791 TVMNAKDKKI
+791 TVMNARDKKI

>member
-24 EQAGLVDKAEW
+24 EQASPVDKAEW

-42 LKSANSYLALDAE
+42 LKSDNSYMALSAE
-55 RTDSVLVR
+55 RTDSVLIR
-63 NSAGETKDEID
+63 SNEGQTKDEID

-126 GGKIVGYYGDSKTLA
+126 DGYIVGYYGDSKTLA

-146 SKLTLASTANNSF
+146 SKLALTSTTNNRF
-159 TVELPISNYL
+159 TVELPDSKYQ

-353 FLKNVG
+353 FLKNAG
-359 KTANAGKYLYGNED
+359 KTTDGGKYLYGSG
-373 KDEKYEYVSETPS
+373 YVAETPS

-406 DRLKGTTYASN
+406 DRLRGTTYASN

-452 YLGSLYFTE
+452 YLGILRLTE
-461 AELKEKAIQLNL
+461 AELKEKTIQLNVN
-473 QAVDGVVVPISVS
+473 AVGGTVPISVS
-486 DSVLFAD
+486 DSLLLADMEKEATSFRLFAG
-493 TEEDAKIFG
+493 TEEKTA
-502 LEVKEKSVVGGA
+502 GA
-514 KVLGDTLYAVS
+514 QSLGDTLYTVS
-525 YHLKDQFGD
+525 YRLADQFGD
-534 RYLVKD
+534 RVLVKD
-540 EESKS
+540 SKTGS
-545 LIVSAYQQSILDV
+545 LIMSNFQEDTLNIVFRQSNDGAV
-558 VFESTKYGDT
+558 
-568 YEMKVGDEYVTYN
+568 YEMTVGKEYVTYS
-581 TKSNLLLLG
+581 TQSNLLL
-590 TSEEA
+590 SEEKSEA
-595 FKFKV
+595 VEFDV

-616 RFGSNGKYLT
+616 RFECNGKYLT

-648 TADNFSFKIEKADTV
+648 TADNFSFKIEKADTI

-724 LKKNEDGSLW
+724 LRKNEDGSLW

-791 TVMNAKDKKI
+791 TVMNARDKKI

>member
-24 EQAGLVDKAEW
+24 EQASPVDKAEW

-42 LKSANSYLALDAE
+42 LTSANSYLALDAE
-55 RTDSVLVR
+55 RTDSVIVR

-146 SKLTLASTANNSF
+146 SKLAL
-159 TVELPISNYL
+159 VEATESEFSVVYPDKAYN
-169 LKANELGDGISTFIL
+169 LKINELGDGISTFYMDL
-184 NMGGNYTGDIFK
+184 GEEYEGDIFSG
-196 DKELVATNLTGE
+196 KELVAKETEDGFWKLQY
-208 NKDYMSLQIKGDE
+208 KDDQEFS
-221 YFDDGKAKYLGV
+221 DGKAKYLGV
-233 DTLYTEISG
+233 DSVKTTITG
-242 AKNAFG
+242 ATG
-248 FKFVAD
+248 SYGLQFKAD
-254 STYKGPAGGGTHTW
+254 SMYTKGALHSYS
-268 GNEAFQKF
+268 NDDAQKF
-276 KFTID
+276 KFVID
-281 LKNDSVAMFVKQAP
+281 LSNDSIAVFVKKVNTA
-295 SLTSENKYSGNDVQ
+295 ENIQ

-359 KTANAGKYLYGNED
+359 KTTNAGKYLYGNED
-373 KDEKYEYVSETPS
+373 EDEKYEYVSETPS

-406 DRLKGTTYASN
+406 DRLSNTSYATN

-452 YLGSLYFTE
+452 YLGILRLTE
-461 AELKEKAIQLNL
+461 AELKEKTIQLNVN
-473 QAVDGVVVPISVS
+473 AVGGTVPISVS
-486 DSVLFAD
+486 DSLLLADMEKEATSFRLFAGA
-493 TEEDAKIFG
+493 EEKTA
-502 LEVKEKSVVGGA
+502 GA
-514 KVLGDTLYAVS
+514 QSLGDTLYTVS
-525 YHLKDQFGD
+525 YRLVDQFGD
-534 RYLVKD
+534 RVLVKD
-540 EESKS
+540 SKTGS
-545 LIVSAYQQSILDV
+545 LIMSSYQKDPLGIVFRQSNDGTV
-558 VFESTKYGDT
+558 
-568 YEMKVGDEYVTYN
+568 YEMTVGKEYVTYS
-581 TKSNLLLLG
+581 TQSNLLL
-590 TSEEA
+590 SEEKSEA
-595 FKFKV
+595 VEFDV

>member
-11 ALLMGTSLSVFAQ
+11 ALLMGTSLSVFA
-24 EQAGLVDKAEW
+24 EQASSVDKAEW
-35 KEGNYFY
+35 KEGYYYQLESNGY
-42 LKSANSYLALDAE
+42 YLAVDGVVS
-55 RTDSVLVR
+55 DSVIVKKTIAESKASLD
-63 NSAGETKDEID
+63 ST
-74 LALWQ
+74 LWQ
-79 IKKVETTAGGDV
+79 VTKRTTSGGIV
-91 YQFTNKATKAVL
+91 YQFRNKATNALLAFAAKE
-103 SFSTKANA
+103 NA
-111 TTVLDP
+111 TTKLDP
-117 SGVSQWTFT
+117 SGVSEWAFSD
-126 GGKIVGYYGDSKTLA
+126 GGAIKGYFGDGKSYSLSISTDVLSLSATTASNFNIETTDPYTLK
-141 LSVSD
+141 SD
-146 SKLTLASTANNSF
+146 
-159 TVELPISNYL
+159 
-169 LKANELGDGISTFIL
+169 ELGNGISTFYMDL
-184 NMGGNYTGDIFK
+184 GGEYEGDIFSG
-196 DKELVATNLTGE
+196 KELIA
-208 NKDYMSLQIKGDE
+208 KDINDGYLMIQYKDDQE
-221 YFDDGKAKYLGV
+221 FPDGKAKYLGV
-233 DTLYTEISG
+233 DSVKTTISG
-242 AKNAFG
+242 ATG
-248 FKFVAD
+248 SYGLQFKAD
-254 STYKGPAGGGTHTW
+254 STYEEGALHSYS
-268 GNEAFQKF
+268 NEEAQQF
-276 KFTID
+276 KFEID
-281 LKNDSVAMFVKQAP
+281 LSNDSIAVFVK
-295 SLTSENKYSGNDVQ
+295 SVSGSEGEVKI
-309 VVYATLGDN
+309 VYAELGNN
-318 KVLTVSETNPLQGTA
+318 KVLTVSEKNSNQGKA

-359 KTANAGKYLYGNED
+359 KTANAGKYLYGKEV
-373 KDEKYEYVSETPS
+373 YASETPS

-406 DRLKGTTYASN
+406 DRLSNTSYAAN

-502 LEVKEKSVVGGA
+502 LEVKDKKVVGGA
-514 KVLGDTLYAVS
+514 LALGDTLYAVS
-525 YHLKDQFGD
+525 YLLKDQFGD

-590 TSEEA
+590 TSEDA

-641 EITKADY
+641 EIKKAGY

-724 LKKNEDGSLW
+724 LRKNEDGSLW

-791 TVMNAKDKKI
+791 TVMNARDKKI

>member
-11 ALLMGTSLSVFAQ
+11 ALLAVSLS
-24 EQAGLVDKAEW
+24 AGAADNTEW
-35 KEGNYFY
+35 KEGYYYQLESNGY
-42 LKSANSYLALDAE
+42 YLAVDGVVS
-55 RTDSVLVR
+55 DSVIVKKTIAESKASLD
-63 NSAGETKDEID
+63 ST
-74 LALWQ
+74 LWQ
-79 IKKVETTAGGDV
+79 ITKRTTSGGIV
-91 YQFTNKATKAVL
+91 YQFRNKATNALLAFAAKE
-103 SFSTKANA
+103 NA
-111 TTVLDP
+111 TTKLDP
-117 SGVSQWTFT
+117 AGVSEWVFSD
-126 GGKIVGYYGDSKTLA
+126 GNAIKGFFGDGKSYSLSLSKDGVLSLATTNSSNFNIVET
-141 LSVSD
+141 
-146 SKLTLASTANNSF
+146 KLYT
-159 TVELPISNYL
+159 
-169 LKANELGDGISTFIL
+169 LKADELGDGISTFYMDL
-184 NMGGNYTGDIFK
+184 GGEYEGDIFSG
-196 DKELVATNLTGE
+196 KELIAKETEDGYLKLQY
-208 NKDYMSLQIKGDE
+208 KDDQE
-221 YFDDGKAKYLGV
+221 FPDGKAKYLGV

-242 AKNAFG
+242 AQNSFG

-254 STYKGPAGGGTHTW
+254 STYGGKHTW
-268 GNEAFQKF
+268 GNEDFQKF

-281 LKNDSVAMFVKQAP
+281 LKNDSVAVFVKQAP
-295 SLTSENKYSGNDVQ
+295 SLSIDNRYSEDFQ
-309 VVYATLGDN
+309 VVYATLGDK

-359 KTANAGKYLYGNED
+359 KAANAGKYLYGNEI
-373 KDEKYEYVSETPS
+373 YASETPS

-406 DRLKGTTYASN
+406 DRLSNTSYAAAN

-423 NGVSGA
+423 KGISGA

-443 QPKVDLKDK
+443 QPKVDLEDK
-452 YLGSLYFTE
+452 YLGILRLTE
-461 AELKEKAIQLNL
+461 AELKEKAIRLNL

-502 LEVKEKSVVGGA
+502 LEVKDKKVVGGA

-609 TVESSHL
+609 AVKSSHL
-616 RFGSNGKYLT
+616 RFGSNGKFLT
-626 MNPLTLWAELKNEGQ
+626 MNPLTLWAEMKNEGQ
-641 EITKADY
+641 EITKAGY

-724 LKKNEDGSLW
+724 LRKNEDGSLW

-791 TVMNAKDKKI
+791 TVMNARDKKI

>member
-11 ALLMGTSLSVFAQ
+11 ALLMGTSLSVFA
-24 EQAGLVDKAEW
+24 EQASSVDKAEW
-35 KEGNYFY
+35 KEGYYYQLESNGY
-42 LKSANSYLALDAE
+42 YLAVDGVVS
-55 RTDSVLVR
+55 DSVIVKKTIAESKASLD
-63 NSAGETKDEID
+63 ST
-74 LALWQ
+74 LWQ
-79 IKKVETTAGGDV
+79 ITKRTTSGGIV
-91 YQFTNKATKAVL
+91 YQFRNKATNALLAFAAKE
-103 SFSTKANA
+103 NA
-111 TTVLDP
+111 TTKLDP
-117 SGVSQWTFT
+117 AGVSEWVFSD
-126 GGKIVGYYGDSKTLA
+126 GNAIKGFFGDGKSYSLSLSKDGVLSLATTNSSNFNIVET
-141 LSVSD
+141 
-146 SKLTLASTANNSF
+146 KLYT
-159 TVELPISNYL
+159 
-169 LKANELGDGISTFIL
+169 LKADELGDGISTFYMDL
-184 NMGGNYTGDIFK
+184 GGEYEGDIFSG
-196 DKELVATNLTGE
+196 KELIAKETEDGYLKLQY
-208 NKDYMSLQIKGDE
+208 KDDQE
-221 YFDDGKAKYLGV
+221 FPDGKAKYLGV
-233 DTLYTEISG
+233 DTLYTEISD
-242 AKNAFG
+242 AQNSFG

-254 STYKGPAGGGTHTW
+254 STYGGKHTW
-268 GNEAFQKF
+268 GNEDFQKF

-281 LKNDSVAMFVKQAP
+281 LKNDSVAVFVKQAP
-295 SLTSENKYSGNDVQ
+295 SLSIDNKYSPDVQ
-309 VVYATLGDN
+309 VVYATLGDK

-359 KTANAGKYLYGNED
+359 KAANAGKYLYGNEV
-373 KDEKYEYVSETPS
+373 YTSETPS

-406 DRLKGTTYASN
+406 DRLSNTSYAAAN

-461 AELKEKAIQLNL
+461 AELKEKAIRLNL

-534 RYLVKD
+534 RYLVEDKNN
-540 EESKS
+540 KS

-609 TVESSHL
+609 AVKSSHL
-616 RFGSNGKYLT
+616 RFGSNGKFLT
-626 MNPLTLWAELKNEGQ
+626 MNPLTLWAEMKNEGQ
-641 EITKADY
+641 EITKAGY

-724 LKKNEDGSLW
+724 LRKNEDGSLW

-791 TVMNAKDKKI
+791 TVMNARDKKI

-818 DRFTVPASRGL
+818 DRFTVLASRGL

>member
-11 ALLMGTSLSVFAQ
+11 ALLLGASFSAVA
-24 EQAGLVDKAEW
+24 AVDKAEW
-35 KEGNYFY
+35 KEGNYYQLQSGEYY
-42 LKSANSYLALDAE
+42 LVVDGAVS
-55 RTDSVLVR
+55 DSVIVKKKVEE
-63 NSAGETKDEID
+63 ATKASLDST
-74 LALWQ
+74 LWQ
-79 IKKVETTAGGDV
+79 ITKRTTSGGVV
-91 YQFTNKATKAVL
+91 YQFRNKATNAYLAFAPKE
-103 SFSTKANA
+103 NA
-111 TTVLDP
+111 TTKLDP
-117 SGVSQWTFT
+117 SGVSEWTFNED
-126 GGKIVGYYGDSKTLA
+126 GAIKGYFGDGKSYSLSISSDDLSLSTTTASNFNIVAADPYTLK
-141 LSVSD
+141 S
-146 SKLTLASTANNSF
+146 
-159 TVELPISNYL
+159 Y
-169 LKANELGDGISTFIL
+169 ELGDGISTFYMDL
-184 NMGGNYTGDIFK
+184 GGEYEGDIFSG
-196 DKELVATNLTGE
+196 KELIA
-208 NKDYMSLQIKGDE
+208 KDIEDGFLKLQYKDDQE
-221 YFDDGKAKYLGV
+221 FSDGKAKYLGV
-233 DTLYTEISG
+233 DSVKTTISG
-242 AKNAFG
+242 ATG
-248 FKFVAD
+248 SYGLQFKAD
-254 STYKGPAGGGTHTW
+254 SIYAKGALHSYS
-268 GNEAFQKF
+268 NDDAQKF
-276 KFTID
+276 KFVID
-281 LKNDSVAMFVKQAP
+281 LSNDSIAVFVKKVNTA
-295 SLTSENKYSGNDVQ
+295 ENIQ

-318 KVLTVSETNPLQGTA
+318 KVLTVSETTSKDDMMFPTQGTA

-373 KDEKYEYVSETPS
+373 EDEKYEYVSETPS

-406 DRLKGTTYASN
+406 DRLKGKTYAAN

-423 NGVSGA
+423 KGVSGA

-437 TLSFEY
+437 TLTFEY

-452 YLGSLYFTE
+452 YLGVLRFTE
-461 AELKEKAIQLNL
+461 AELKEKAIQLNVK
-473 QAVDGVVVPISVS
+473 AVGGTVPISVS
-486 DSVLFAD
+486 DSLLLAD
-493 TEEDAKIFG
+493 MENEATTFRLLAGTEEKTA
-502 LEVKEKSVVGGA
+502 GA
-514 KVLGDTLYAVS
+514 QLLGDTLWTVS
-525 YHLKDQFGD
+525 YRLSDQLGNRFLVEDKDT
-534 RYLVKD
+534 
-540 EESKS
+540 KS
-545 LIVSAYQQSILDV
+545 LILSSFQKEPLKV
-558 VFESTKYGDT
+558 VFRQSNDGTV
-568 YEMKVGDEYVTYN
+568 YEMTVGDKYVTYS
-581 TKSNLLLLG
+581 TQSNLLLDKKENAV
-590 TSEEA
+590 SFDVEI
-595 FKFKV
+595 V
-600 DIIDAPQYE
+600 DAPQYE

-626 MNPLTLWAELKNEGQ
+626 MNPLTLWAEMKNEGQ
-641 EITKADY
+641 EITKAGY

-677 GADDETSD
+677 GADDKTSD

-691 AIDTVQHEGKNRLG
+691 AIDTAQYEGKNRLG

-734 LENINV
+734 LENVNV
-740 KGGAFVSQ
+740 KGGSFVTQ

-761 FSAEK
+761 FTTEK

-774 EIEAPTSVVVA
+774 EIEKPVSVIVA

>member
-11 ALLMGTSLSVFAQ
+11 ALLMGTSLSVFA
-24 EQAGLVDKAEW
+24 EQASSVDKAEW
-35 KEGNYFY
+35 KEGNYY
-42 LKSANSYLALDAE
+42 QLESNGYYLAVDGVVS
-55 RTDSVLVR
+55 DSVIVKKTIAESKASLD
-63 NSAGETKDEID
+63 STLWKITKR
-74 LALWQ
+74 
-79 IKKVETTAGGDV
+79 TTSGGIV
-91 YQFTNKATKAVL
+91 YQFRNKATNALLAFAAKE
-103 SFSTKANA
+103 NA
-111 TTVLDP
+111 TTKLDP
-117 SGVSQWTFT
+117 AGVSEWAFSD
-126 GGKIVGYYGDSKTLA
+126 GNAIKGFFGDGKSYSLSLSKDGVLSLATTNSSNFNIVET
-141 LSVSD
+141 
-146 SKLTLASTANNSF
+146 KLYT
-159 TVELPISNYL
+159 
-169 LKANELGDGISTFIL
+169 LKADELGDGISTFYMDL
-184 NMGGNYTGDIFK
+184 GGEYEGDIFSG
-196 DKELVATNLTGE
+196 KELIAKKAEDGYLKLQY
-208 NKDYMSLQIKGDE
+208 KDDQE
-221 YFDDGKAKYLGV
+221 FPDGKAKYLGV
-233 DTLYTEISG
+233 DTLYTEISD
-242 AKNAFG
+242 AQNSFG

-254 STYKGPAGGGTHTW
+254 STYGGKHTW
-268 GNEAFQKF
+268 GNEDFQKF

-281 LKNDSVAMFVKQAP
+281 LKNDSVAVFVKQAP
-295 SLTSENKYSGNDVQ
+295 SLSIDNRYSEDFQ
-309 VVYATLGDN
+309 VVYATLGDK
-318 KVLTVSETNPLQGTA
+318 KVLTVSETTSKDDMMFPTQGTA

-353 FLKNVG
+353 FLKKVG
-359 KTANAGKYLYGNED
+359 KTANAGKYLYGNE
-373 KDEKYEYVSETPS
+373 EYVSETPS

-398 ENGKYSIV
+398 EDGKYSIV
-406 DRLKGTTYASN
+406 DRLSNKSYATN
-417 SEIFAV
+417 CEIFAV

-452 YLGSLYFTE
+452 YLGILRLTE
-461 AELKEKAIQLNL
+461 AELKEKTIQLNVN
-473 QAVDGVVVPISVS
+473 AVGGTVPISVS
-486 DSVLFAD
+486 DSLLLADMEKEATSFRLFAG
-493 TEEDAKIFG
+493 TEEKTA
-502 LEVKEKSVVGGA
+502 GA
-514 KVLGDTLYAVS
+514 QSLGDTLYTVS
-525 YHLKDQFGD
+525 YRLADQFGD
-534 RYLVKD
+534 RVLVKD
-540 EESKS
+540 SKTGS
-545 LIVSAYQQSILDV
+545 LIMSSYQKDPLGIVFRQSNDGAV
-558 VFESTKYGDT
+558 
-568 YEMKVGDEYVTYN
+568 YEMTVGKEYVTYS
-581 TKSNLLLLG
+581 TQSNLLL
-590 TSEEA
+590 SEEKSEA
-595 FKFKV
+595 VEFDV

-609 TVESSHL
+609 AVKSSHL

-626 MNPLTLWAELKNEGQ
+626 MNPLTLWAEMKNEGQ
-641 EITKADY
+641 EITKAGY

-677 GADDETSD
+677 GADDKTSD

-724 LKKNEDGSLW
+724 LRKNEDGSLW

-774 EIEAPTSVVVA
+774 EIETPTSVVVA

-791 TVMNAKDKKI
+791 TVMNARDKKI

>member
-11 ALLMGTSLSVFAQ
+11 ALLAVSLS
-24 EQAGLVDKAEW
+24 AGAADNTEW
-35 KEGNYFY
+35 KEGYYYQLESNGY
-42 LKSANSYLALDAE
+42 YLAVDGVVS
-55 RTDSVLVR
+55 DSVIVKKTIAESKASLD
-63 NSAGETKDEID
+63 ST
-74 LALWQ
+74 LWQ
-79 IKKVETTAGGDV
+79 ITKRPTTTGVDV
-91 YQFTNKATKAVL
+91 YQFRNKATNALLAFAAKE
-103 SFSTKANA
+103 NA
-111 TTVLDP
+111 TTKLDP
-117 SGVSQWTFT
+117 AGVSEWAFSD
-126 GGKIVGYYGDSKTLA
+126 GNAIKGFFGDGKSYSLSLSKDGVLSLATTNSSNFNIVETMLY
-141 LSVSD
+141 
-146 SKLTLASTANNSF
+146 
-159 TVELPISNYL
+159 I
-169 LKANELGDGISTFIL
+169 LKADELGDGISTFYMDL
-184 NMGGNYTGDIFK
+184 DGEYEGDIFSG
-196 DKELVATNLTGE
+196 KELIAKETEDGYLKLQY
-208 NKDYMSLQIKGDE
+208 KDDQE
-221 YFDDGKAKYLGV
+221 FPDGKAKYLGV
-233 DTLYTEISG
+233 DSVKTTITGATGSYGLQFKADSMYTEG
-242 AKNAFG
+242 ALHSYSNDDA
-248 FKFVAD
+248 
-254 STYKGPAGGGTHTW
+254 
-268 GNEAFQKF
+268 QKF
-276 KFTID
+276 KFVID
-281 LKNDSVAMFVKQAP
+281 LSNDSIAVFVKKVNTA
-295 SLTSENKYSGNDVQ
+295 ENIQ
-309 VVYATLGDN
+309 VVYATLGDK

-359 KTANAGKYLYGNED
+359 KAANAGKYLYGNEI
-373 KDEKYEYVSETPS
+373 YASETPS

-406 DRLKGTTYASN
+406 DRLSNKSYATN
-417 SEIFAV
+417 CEIFAV

-452 YLGSLYFTE
+452 YLGILRLTE
-461 AELKEKAIQLNL
+461 AELKEKTIQLNVN
-473 QAVDGVVVPISVS
+473 AVGGTVPISVS
-486 DSVLFAD
+486 DSLLLADMEKEATSFRLFAG
-493 TEEDAKIFG
+493 TEEKTA
-502 LEVKEKSVVGGA
+502 GA
-514 KVLGDTLYAVS
+514 QSLGDTLYTVS
-525 YHLKDQFGD
+525 YRLADQFGD
-534 RYLVKD
+534 RVLVKD
-540 EESKS
+540 SKTGS
-545 LIVSAYQQSILDV
+545 LIMSSYQKDPLGIVFRQSNDGTV
-558 VFESTKYGDT
+558 
-568 YEMKVGDEYVTYN
+568 YEMTVGKEYVTYS
-581 TKSNLLLLG
+581 TQSNLLL
-590 TSEEA
+590 SEEKSEA
-595 FKFKV
+595 VEFDV

-626 MNPLTLWAELKNEGQ
+626 MNPLTLWAEMKNEGQ

-677 GADDETSD
+677 GADDKTSD

-724 LKKNEDGSLW
+724 LRKNEDGSLW

-748 IANTLVMSNTGMN
+748 IANTLIMSNTGMN

-791 TVMNAKDKKI
+791 TVMNARDKKI

>member
-11 ALLMGTSLSVFAQ
+11 ALLAVSLS
-24 EQAGLVDKAEW
+24 AGAADNTEW
-35 KEGNYFY
+35 KEGYYYQLESNGY
-42 LKSANSYLALDAE
+42 YLAVDGVVS
-55 RTDSVLVR
+55 DSVIVKKTIAESKASLD
-63 NSAGETKDEID
+63 ST
-74 LALWQ
+74 LWQ
-79 IKKVETTAGGDV
+79 ITKRTTSGGIV
-91 YQFTNKATKAVL
+91 YQFRNKATNALLAFAAKE
-103 SFSTKANA
+103 NA
-111 TTVLDP
+111 TTKLDP
-117 SGVSQWTFT
+117 AGISEWAFSDGNAIKGYFGDGKSYGLSISEDGVLSLVTTNASEF
-126 GGKIVGYYGDSKTLA
+126 KIVAT
-141 LSVSD
+141 
-146 SKLTLASTANNSF
+146 NSY
-159 TVELPISNYL
+159 T
-169 LKANELGDGISTFIL
+169 LKADELGDGISTFYMDL
-184 NMGGNYTGDIFK
+184 DGEYEGDIFSG
-196 DKELVATNLTGE
+196 KELIAKETEDGYLKLQY
-208 NKDYMSLQIKGDE
+208 KDDQEFS
-221 YFDDGKAKYLGV
+221 DGKAKYLGIDSV
-233 DTLYTEISG
+233 KTTITG
-242 AKNAFG
+242 AAG
-248 FKFVAD
+248 SYGLQFKAD
-254 STYKGPAGGGTHTW
+254 SMYTKGALHSYS
-268 GNEAFQKF
+268 NDDAQKF
-276 KFTID
+276 KFVID
-281 LKNDSVAMFVKQAP
+281 LSNDSIAVFVKKVNTA
-295 SLTSENKYSGNDVQ
+295 ENIQ

-359 KTANAGKYLYGNED
+359 KAANVGKYLYGNEI
-373 KDEKYEYVSETPS
+373 YASETPS

-406 DRLKGTTYASN
+406 DRLSNTSYAPN
-417 SEIFAV
+417 CEIFAV

-443 QPKVDLKDK
+443 QPKVDLTDK

-461 AELKEKAIQLNL
+461 AELNEKAIQLNL

-502 LEVKEKSVVGGA
+502 LEVKDKKVVGGA

-609 TVESSHL
+609 AVKSSHL
-616 RFGSNGKYLT
+616 RFGSNGKFLT
-626 MNPLTLWAELKNEGQ
+626 MNPLTLWAEMKNEGQ
-641 EITKADY
+641 EITKAGY

-677 GADDETSD
+677 GADDKTSD

-724 LKKNEDGSLW
+724 LRKNEDGSLW

-791 TVMNAKDKKI
+791 TVMNARDKKI

>member
-11 ALLMGTSLSVFAQ
+11 ALLLGASFSAVA
-24 EQAGLVDKAEW
+24 AVDKAEW

-42 LKSANSYLALDAE
+42 LTSNGSYLALDAE

-63 NSAGETKDEID
+63 SNKGDKKEDID

-79 IKKVETTAGGDV
+79 IKKVETTAAGDV

-103 SFSTKANA
+103 AFSTKANA

-126 GGKIVGYYGDSKTLA
+126 DGNIVGYYGDSKTLA

-146 SKLTLASTANNSF
+146 SKLALTSTMSSSF
-159 TVELPISNYL
+159 TVELPVSDYR

-184 NMGGNYTGDIFK
+184 NMGGNYSGDIFK
-196 DKELVATNLTGE
+196 DKELVATDLTGE
-208 NKDYMSLQIKGDE
+208 NEAYMSLQVKGDE

-254 STYKGPAGGGTHTW
+254 STYRGPKGGGTHTW

-276 KFTID
+276 RFTID

-295 SLTSENKYSGNDVQ
+295 SLTSDDKYSEKDVQ
-309 VVYATLGDN
+309 VVYATLGEN
-318 KVLTVSETNPLQGTA
+318 KVLTVSETESLQGTA
-333 PFITTRRGTPVTLA
+333 PFITTRRGTPVTLEK
-347 NGSGVY
+347 GSGVY
-353 FLKNVG
+353 FLKTVG
-359 KTANAGKYLYGNED
+359 KTANAGKYLYG
-373 KDEKYEYVSETPS
+373 DENDTYKYVAEIPS

-406 DRLKGTTYASN
+406 DRLKGKTYVAN

-423 NGVSGA
+423 KGVSGA

-437 TLSFEY
+437 TLTFEY

-452 YLGSLYFTE
+452 YLGSLYFSE
-461 AELKEKAIQLNL
+461 AELKEKVIQLNL
-473 QAVDGVVVPISVS
+473 QAVDGIVVPISVS

-493 TEEDAKIFG
+493 TEEDAKIFR
-502 LEVKEKSVVGGA
+502 LEVNDKRVVGGA
-514 KVLGDTLYAVS
+514 TILGDTLYAVS
-525 YHLKDQFGD
+525 YLLKDQFGD
-534 RYLVKD
+534 RYLVEDK
-540 EESKS
+540 ENKS
-545 LIVSAYQQSILDV
+545 LVVSEFQQSVLDV

-568 YEMKVGDEYVTYN
+568 YEMKVKDEYVTYN
-581 TKSNLLLLG
+581 TKSNFLLLG
-590 TSEEA
+590 PSEEA

-600 DIIDAPQYE
+600 NIINAPQYE

-626 MNPLTLWAELKNEGQ
+626 MNPLTLWAEMKNEGQ
-641 EITKADY
+641 EITKAGY

-677 GADDETSD
+677 GADDKTSD

-691 AIDTVQHEGKNRLG
+691 AIDTAQYEGKNRLG

-734 LENINV
+734 LENVNV
-740 KGGAFVSQ
+740 KGGSFVTQ

-761 FSAEK
+761 FTTEK

-774 EIEAPTSVVVA
+774 EIEKPVSVIVA

>member
-11 ALLMGTSLSVFAQ
+11 ALLVASLS
-24 EQAGLVDKAEW
+24 AGAASSVEW
-35 KEGNYFY
+35 KEGNYYQLQSGEFC
-42 LKSANSYLALDAE
+42 LAVDGIVS
-55 RTDSVLVR
+55 DSVIVKKK
-63 NSAGETKDEID
+63 NVEDPTKASLDST
-74 LALWQ
+74 LWQ
-79 IKKVETTAGGDV
+79 VTKRTTSGGIV
-91 YQFTNKATKAVL
+91 YQFRNKATNALLAFAAKE
-103 SFSTKANA
+103 NA
-111 TTVLDP
+111 TTKLDP
-117 SGVSQWTFT
+117 SGVSEWAFSD
-126 GGKIVGYYGDSKTLA
+126 GGAIKGYFGDGKSYSLSISTDVLSLSATTASNFNIETTDPYTLK
-141 LSVSD
+141 SD
-146 SKLTLASTANNSF
+146 
-159 TVELPISNYL
+159 
-169 LKANELGDGISTFIL
+169 ELGNGISTFYMDL
-184 NMGGNYTGDIFK
+184 GGEYEGDIFSG
-196 DKELVATNLTGE
+196 KELIA
-208 NKDYMSLQIKGDE
+208 KDINDGYLMIQYKDDQE
-221 YFDDGKAKYLGV
+221 FPDGKAKYLGV
-233 DTLYTEISG
+233 DSVKTTISG
-242 AKNAFG
+242 ATG
-248 FKFVAD
+248 SYGLQFKAD
-254 STYKGPAGGGTHTW
+254 STYEEGALHSYS
-268 GNEAFQKF
+268 NEEAQQF
-276 KFTID
+276 KFEID
-281 LKNDSVAMFVKQAP
+281 LSNDSIAVFVK
-295 SLTSENKYSGNDVQ
+295 SVSGSEGEVKI
-309 VVYATLGDN
+309 VYAELGNN
-318 KVLTVSETNPLQGTA
+318 KVLTVSEKNSNQGKA

-359 KTANAGKYLYGNED
+359 KAANAGKYLYGNEV
-373 KDEKYEYVSETPS
+373 YTSETPS

-452 YLGSLYFTE
+452 YLGILRLTE
-461 AELKEKAIQLNL
+461 AELKEKTIQLNVN
-473 QAVDGVVVPISVS
+473 AVGGTVPISVS
-486 DSVLFAD
+486 DSLLLADMEKEATSFRLFAG
-493 TEEDAKIFG
+493 TEEKTA
-502 LEVKEKSVVGGA
+502 GA
-514 KVLGDTLYAVS
+514 QSLGDTLYTVS
-525 YHLKDQFGD
+525 YRLVDQFGD
-534 RYLVKD
+534 RVLVKD
-540 EESKS
+540 SKTGS
-545 LIVSAYQQSILDV
+545 LIMSSYQKDPLGIVFRQSNDGTV
-558 VFESTKYGDT
+558 
-568 YEMKVGDEYVTYN
+568 YEMTVGKEYVTYS
-581 TKSNLLLLG
+581 TQSNLLL
-590 TSEEA
+590 SEEKSEA
-595 FKFKV
+595 VEFDV

-616 RFGSNGKYLT
+616 RFECNGKYLT
-626 MNPLTLWAELKNEGQ
+626 MNPLTLWAEMKNEGQ
-641 EITKADY
+641 EITKAGY

>member
-11 ALLMGTSLSVFAQ
+11 ALLMGASLSVSA
-24 EQAGLVDKAEW
+24 ADVDKAEW

-42 LKSANSYLALDAE
+42 LKTDAQYYLALDE
-55 RTDSVLVR
+55 MRTDSVLLR
-63 NSAGETKDEID
+63 NNAGTTKDEID

-79 IKKVETTAGGDV
+79 INKVETTAGGDV

-126 GGKIVGYYGDSKTLA
+126 DGKIVGYYGDSKTLA
-141 LSVSD
+141 VSIKNSQDLVLATETSDAFSVEYPDKKYS
-146 SKLTLASTANNSF
+146 
-159 TVELPISNYL
+159 
-169 LKANELGDGISTFIL
+169 LKADELGNGISTFIL

-196 DKELVATNLTGE
+196 DNELIATDLTGDDE
-208 NKDYMSLQIKGDE
+208 AYMSLQIKGDE

-254 STYKGPAGGGTHTW
+254 STYKGPAGGGKHTW

-295 SLTSENKYSGNDVQ
+295 SLTSENKYSQYDVQ

-318 KVLTVSETNPLQGTA
+318 KVLTVSETDPLQGTA
-333 PFITTRRGTPVTLA
+333 PFITTRRGTPVTLT

-353 FLKNVG
+353 FLKSVG
-359 KTANAGKYLYGNED
+359 RTTNAGKYLYGNE
-373 KDEKYEYVSETPS
+373 EYASETPS
-386 VYNPDGQWYVKE
+386 LYNPDGQWYVKE

-406 DRLKGTTYASN
+406 NRLTNKTYAAN
-417 SEIFAV
+417 SEIFAIK
-423 NGVSGA
+423 GASGI

-437 TLSFEY
+437 TLSFIY
-443 QPKVDLKDK
+443 QPEVDLKDK
-452 YLGSLYFTE
+452 YLGVLRLTE
-461 AELKEKAIQLNL
+461 AELKEKTIQLSVN
-473 QAVDGVVVPISVS
+473 AVGGTVPVSVS
-486 DSVLFAD
+486 DSLLLAD
-493 TEEDAKIFG
+493 MENEATPFRLLAGTEGKTA
-502 LEVKEKSVVGGA
+502 GA
-514 KVLGDTLYAVS
+514 QSLGDTLYTVS
-525 YHLKDQFGD
+525 YRLADQFGN
-534 RYLVKD
+534 RVLVKD
-540 EESKS
+540 TETGS
-545 LIVSAYQQSILDV
+545 LIMSSFQKDTLDIVFRQSNDGTV
-558 VFESTKYGDT
+558 
-568 YEMKVGDEYVTYN
+568 YELTVGDNYVTYN
-581 TKSNLLLLG
+581 TQSNLLLSDEK
-590 TSEEA
+590 SEAVSFDVE
-595 FKFKV
+595 V
-600 DIIDAPQYE
+600 VDAPQYE

-626 MNPLTLWAELKNEGQ
+626 MNPLTLWAEMKNEGQ
-641 EITKADY
+641 EITKAGY

-691 AIDTVQHEGKNRLG
+691 AIDTAQYEGKNRLG

-734 LENINV
+734 LENVNV
-740 KGGAFVSQ
+740 KGGSFVTQ
-748 IANTLVMSNTGMN
+748 IANTLVMSETGMN
-761 FSAEK
+761 FSTEK

-774 EIEAPTSVVVA
+774 EIETPTSVIVA

-809 IVGNYLVTS
+809 IVGNYLVTT

>member
-24 EQAGLVDKAEW
+24 EQASPVDKAEW

-42 LKSANSYLALDAE
+42 LTSANSYLALDAE
-55 RTDSVLVR
+55 RTDSVIVR

-141 LSVSD
+141 LSISD
-146 SKLTLASTANNSF
+146 SKLAL
-159 TVELPISNYL
+159 VEATESEFSVVYPDKAYN
-169 LKANELGDGISTFIL
+169 LKINELGDGISTFYMDL
-184 NMGGNYTGDIFK
+184 GGEYEGDIFSG
-196 DKELVATNLTGE
+196 KELIAKEAEDGFWKLQY
-208 NKDYMSLQIKGDE
+208 KDDQEFS
-221 YFDDGKAKYLGV
+221 DGKAKYLGV
-233 DTLYTEISG
+233 DSVKTTITG
-242 AKNAFG
+242 ATG
-248 FKFVAD
+248 SYGLQFKAD
-254 STYKGPAGGGTHTW
+254 SMYTKGALHSYS
-268 GNEAFQKF
+268 NDDAQKF
-276 KFTID
+276 KFVID
-281 LKNDSVAMFVKQAP
+281 LSNDSIAVFVKKVNTA
-295 SLTSENKYSGNDVQ
+295 ENIQ

-318 KVLTVSETNPLQGTA
+318 KALTVSETTSKDDMMFPTQGTA

-359 KTANAGKYLYGNED
+359 KTANAGKYLYGNEV
-373 KDEKYEYVSETPS
+373 YTSETPS

-406 DRLKGTTYASN
+406 DRLSNKSYATN
-417 SEIFAV
+417 CEIFAV
-423 NGVSGA
+423 KGISGA
-429 YTVAGRTD
+429 YTVAGETD

-452 YLGSLYFTE
+452 YLGILRLTE
-461 AELKEKAIQLNL
+461 AELKEKTIQLNVN
-473 QAVDGVVVPISVS
+473 AVGGTVPISVS
-486 DSVLFAD
+486 DSLLLADMEKEATSFRLFAG
-493 TEEDAKIFG
+493 TEEKTA
-502 LEVKEKSVVGGA
+502 GA
-514 KVLGDTLYAVS
+514 KSLGDTLYTVS
-525 YHLKDQFGD
+525 YRLADQFGD
-534 RYLVKD
+534 RVLVKD
-540 EESKS
+540 SKTGS
-545 LIVSAYQQSILDV
+545 LIMSSYQKDPLDIVFRQSNDGTV
-558 VFESTKYGDT
+558 
-568 YEMKVGDEYVTYN
+568 YEMTVGKEYVTYS
-581 TKSNLLLLG
+581 TQSNLLL
-590 TSEEA
+590 SEEKSEA
-595 FKFKV
+595 VEFDV

-616 RFGSNGKYLT
+616 RFECNGKYLT

>member
-11 ALLMGTSLSVFAQ
+11 ALLMGASLSVSA
-24 EQAGLVDKAEW
+24 ADVDKAEW

-42 LKSANSYLALDAE
+42 LKTDAQYYLALDE
-55 RTDSVLVR
+55 MRTDSVLLR
-63 NSAGETKDEID
+63 NNAGTTKDEID

-103 SFSTKANA
+103 SFSAKANA

-126 GGKIVGYYGDSKTLA
+126 NGKIVGYYGDSKTLA
-141 LSVSD
+141 VSIKD
-146 SKLTLASTANNSF
+146 SKDLVLATETSDAFS
-159 TVELPISNYL
+159 VEYPNKKYL
-169 LKANELGDGISTFIL
+169 LEANELGNGISTFVL

-196 DKELVATNLTGE
+196 DNELIATDLTGDDE
-208 NKDYMSLQIKGDE
+208 AYMSLQIKGDE
-221 YFDDGKAKYLGV
+221 YFEDGKAKYLGV

-242 AKNAFG
+242 AQNSFG

-254 STYKGPAGGGTHTW
+254 STYGGTHTW
-268 GNEAFQKF
+268 GNGDFQKF

-281 LKNDSVAMFVKQAP
+281 LKNDSIAMFVKQAP
-295 SLTSENKYSGNDVQ
+295 SLSIDNRYSTDVQ

-318 KVLTVSETNPLQGTA
+318 KVLTVSETDPLQGTA
-333 PFITTRRGTPVTLA
+333 PFITTRRGTPVTLT

-353 FLKNVG
+353 FLKNIG
-359 KTANAGKYLYGNED
+359 RTTNAGKYLYGNE
-373 KDEKYEYVSETPS
+373 EYASETPS
-386 VYNPDGQWYVKE
+386 LYNPDGQWYVKE

-406 DRLKGTTYASN
+406 NRLTNKTYAAN

-423 NGVSGA
+423 KGASGI
-429 YTVAGRTD
+429 YTVAGKND
-437 TLSFEY
+437 TLSFVY
-443 QPKVDLKDK
+443 QPTVDLKDK
-452 YLGSLYFTE
+452 YLGVLRLTE
-461 AELKEKAIQLNL
+461 AELKEKTIQLSVK
-473 QAVDGVVVPISVS
+473 AVGGTAPISVS
-486 DSVLFAD
+486 DSLLLAD
-493 TEEDAKIFG
+493 MENEATPFRLLAGTEGKTA
-502 LEVKEKSVVGGA
+502 GA
-514 KVLGDTLYAVS
+514 QSLGDTLYTVS
-525 YHLKDQFGD
+525 YRLADQFGD
-534 RYLVKD
+534 RVLVKD
-540 EESKS
+540 TETGS
-545 LIVSAYQQSILDV
+545 LIMSSFQKDTLDV
-558 VFESTKYGDT
+558 VFRQSNDGTV
-568 YEMKVGDEYVTYN
+568 YELTVGDYYVTYN
-581 TKSNLLLLG
+581 TQSNLLL
-590 TSEEA
+590 SKNKSDAVSFEVE
-595 FKFKV
+595 V
-600 DIIDAPQYE
+600 VDAPQYE

-616 RFGSNGKYLT
+616 RFECNGKYLT

-740 KGGAFVSQ
+740 KGGSFVTQ

-774 EIEAPTSVVVA
+774 VIETPTSVIVA

>member
-11 ALLMGTSLSVFAQ
+11 ALLAVSLS
-24 EQAGLVDKAEW
+24 AGAADNTEW
-35 KEGNYFY
+35 KEGYYYQLESNGY
-42 LKSANSYLALDAE
+42 YLAVDGVVS
-55 RTDSVLVR
+55 DSVIVKKTIAESKASLD
-63 NSAGETKDEID
+63 ST
-74 LALWQ
+74 LWQ
-79 IKKVETTAGGDV
+79 ITKRTTSGGIV
-91 YQFTNKATKAVL
+91 YQFRNKATNALLAFAAKE
-103 SFSTKANA
+103 NA
-111 TTVLDP
+111 TTKLDP
-117 SGVSQWTFT
+117 AGVSEWAFSDGNAIKGFFGDGKSYGLSISEDGVLSLVTTNASDF
-126 GGKIVGYYGDSKTLA
+126 KIVATDSYT
-141 LSVSD
+141 
-146 SKLTLASTANNSF
+146 
-159 TVELPISNYL
+159 
-169 LKANELGDGISTFIL
+169 LKADELGDGISTFYMDL
-184 NMGGNYTGDIFK
+184 GGEYEGDIFSG
-196 DKELVATNLTGE
+196 KELIAKKAEDGYLKLQY
-208 NKDYMSLQIKGDE
+208 KDDQE
-221 YFDDGKAKYLGV
+221 FPDGKAKYLGV

-242 AKNAFG
+242 AQNSFG

-254 STYKGPAGGGTHTW
+254 STYGGKHTW
-268 GNEAFQKF
+268 GNEDFQKF

-281 LKNDSVAMFVKQAP
+281 LKNDSVAVFVKQAP
-295 SLTSENKYSGNDVQ
+295 SLSIDNRYSEDFQ
-309 VVYATLGDN
+309 VVYATLGDK
-318 KVLTVSETNPLQGTA
+318 KVLTVSETEPLQGTA

-359 KTANAGKYLYGNED
+359 KTANAGKYLYGNE
-373 KDEKYEYVSETPS
+373 EYVSETPS

-406 DRLKGTTYASN
+406 DRLSNTSYAAAN

-423 NGVSGA
+423 KGISGA

-443 QPKVDLKDK
+443 QPKVDLEDK

-461 AELKEKAIQLNL
+461 AELKEKAIRLNL

-502 LEVKEKSVVGGA
+502 LEVKDKKVVGGA

-558 VFESTKYGDT
+558 VFESIKYGDT
-568 YEMKVGDEYVTYN
+568 YEMKVGEEEYVTYN

-609 TVESSHL
+609 AVKSSHL
-616 RFGSNGKYLT
+616 RFGSNGKFLT
-626 MNPLTLWAELKNEGQ
+626 MNPLTLWAEMKNEGQ
-641 EITKADY
+641 EITKAGY

-677 GADDETSD
+677 GADDKTSD

-724 LKKNEDGSLW
+724 LRKNEDGSLW

>member
-11 ALLMGTSLSVFAQ
+11 ALLLGASFSAVA
-24 EQAGLVDKAEW
+24 AVDKAEW

-42 LKSANSYLALDAE
+42 LTSNGSYLALDAE

-63 NSAGETKDEID
+63 SNKGNKKEDID

-79 IKKVETTAGGDV
+79 IKKVETTAAGDV

-103 SFSTKANA
+103 AFSTKANA

-126 GGKIVGYYGDSKTLA
+126 DGKIVGYYGDSKTLA

-146 SKLTLASTANNSF
+146 AKLALTSTTNNSF
-159 TVELPISNYL
+159 TVELPISDYR

-184 NMGGNYTGDIFK
+184 NMGGNYSGDIFK
-196 DKELVATNLTGE
+196 DKELVATDLTGE
-208 NKDYMSLQIKGDE
+208 NEAYMSLQVKGDE

-254 STYKGPAGGGTHTW
+254 STYRGPKGGGTHTW

-276 KFTID
+276 RFTID

-295 SLTSENKYSGNDVQ
+295 SLTSDDKYSEKDVQ

-353 FLKNVG
+353 FLKNAG
-359 KTANAGKYLYGNED
+359 KTTDGGKYLYGSG
-373 KDEKYEYVSETPS
+373 YVAETPS

-406 DRLKGTTYASN
+406 DRLSNTSYATN

-429 YTVAGRTD
+429 YTVAGKTD
-437 TLSFEY
+437 TLTFEY

-452 YLGSLYFTE
+452 YLGVLRFTE
-461 AELKEKAIQLNL
+461 AELKEKAIQLNVK
-473 QAVDGVVVPISVS
+473 AVGGTVPVSVS
-486 DSVLFAD
+486 DSLLLAD
-493 TEEDAKIFG
+493 MENEATTFRLLAGEEKKTA
-502 LEVKEKSVVGGA
+502 GA
-514 KVLGDTLYAVS
+514 QLLGDTLWTVS
-525 YHLKDQFGD
+525 YRLSDQLGNRF
-534 RYLVKD
+534 LVED
-540 EESKS
+540 EVTKS
-545 LIVSAYQQSILDV
+545 LILSSFQKEPLKV
-558 VFESTKYGDT
+558 VFRQSNDGTV
-568 YEMKVGDEYVTYN
+568 YEMTVDNKYVTYN
-581 TKSNLLLLG
+581 TQSNLLL
-590 TSEEA
+590 SDKKEDAVSFDVE
-595 FKFKV
+595 V
-600 DIIDAPQYE
+600 VNAPQYE

-626 MNPLTLWAELKNEGQ
+626 MNPLTLWAEMKNEGQ
-641 EITKADY
+641 EITKAGY

-677 GADDETSD
+677 GADDKTSD

-691 AIDTVQHEGKNRLG
+691 AIDTAQYEGKNRLG

-734 LENINV
+734 LENVNV
-740 KGGAFVSQ
+740 KGGSFVTQ

-761 FSAEK
+761 FTTEK

-774 EIEAPTSVVVA
+774 EIEKPVSVIVA

>member
-11 ALLMGTSLSVFAQ
+11 ALLMGASLSVSA
-24 EQAGLVDKAEW
+24 ADVDKAEW

-42 LKSANSYLALDAE
+42 LKTDAQYYLALDE
-55 RTDSVLVR
+55 MRTDSVLLR
-63 NSAGETKDEID
+63 NNAGTTKDEID

-126 GGKIVGYYGDSKTLA
+126 DGKIVGYYGDSKTLA
-141 LSVSD
+141 VSIKNSQDLVLATETSDAFSVEYPN
-146 SKLTLASTANNSF
+146 KK
-159 TVELPISNYL
+159 YL
-169 LKANELGDGISTFIL
+169 LEANELGNGISTFVL

-196 DKELVATNLTGE
+196 DNELIATDLTGDDE
-208 NKDYMSLQIKGDE
+208 AYMSLQIKGDE
-221 YFDDGKAKYLGV
+221 YFEDGKAKYLGV

-242 AKNAFG
+242 AQNSFG

-254 STYKGPAGGGTHTW
+254 STYGGTHTW
-268 GNEAFQKF
+268 GNGDFQKF

-281 LKNDSVAMFVKQAP
+281 LKNDSIAMFVKQAP
-295 SLTSENKYSGNDVQ
+295 SLSIDNRYSEDVQ

-318 KVLTVSETNPLQGTA
+318 KVLTVSETTSKGDTILPTQGKA
-333 PFITTRRGTPVTLA
+333 PFITTRRGTPVTLT

-353 FLKNVG
+353 FLKNIG
-359 KTANAGKYLYGNED
+359 RTTNAGKYLYGNE
-373 KDEKYEYVSETPS
+373 EYASETPS
-386 VYNPDGQWYVKE
+386 LYNPDGQWYVKE

-406 DRLKGTTYASN
+406 NRLTNKTYAAN
-417 SEIFAV
+417 SEIFAIK
-423 NGVSGA
+423 GASGI

-437 TLSFEY
+437 TLSFIY
-443 QPKVDLKDK
+443 QPTIDLKDK
-452 YLGSLYFTE
+452 YLGVLRLTE
-461 AELKEKAIQLNL
+461 AELKEKTIQLSVK
-473 QAVDGVVVPISVS
+473 AVGGTAPISVS
-486 DSVLFAD
+486 DSLLLAD
-493 TEEDAKIFG
+493 MENEATPFRLLAGTEGKTA
-502 LEVKEKSVVGGA
+502 GA
-514 KVLGDTLYAVS
+514 QSLGDTLYTVS
-525 YHLKDQFGD
+525 YRLADQFGD
-534 RYLVKD
+534 RVLVKD
-540 EESKS
+540 TETGS
-545 LIVSAYQQSILDV
+545 LIMSSFQKDTLDV
-558 VFESTKYGDT
+558 VFRQSNDGTV
-568 YEMKVGDEYVTYN
+568 YELTVGDYYVIYN
-581 TKSNLLLLG
+581 TQSNLLLSDKK
-590 TSEEA
+590 SEAVSFDVE
-595 FKFKV
+595 V
-600 DIIDAPQYE
+600 VDAPQYE

-626 MNPLTLWAELKNEGQ
+626 MNPLTLWAEMKNEGQ
-641 EITKADY
+641 EITKAGY

-691 AIDTVQHEGKNRLG
+691 AIDTAQYEGKNRLG

-734 LENINV
+734 LENVNV
-740 KGGAFVSQ
+740 KGGSFVTQ

-774 EIEAPTSVVVA
+774 VIETPTSVIVA

>member
-1 MKKRF
+1 
-6 TLLST
+6 
-11 ALLMGTSLSVFAQ
+11 MGTSLSVFA
-24 EQAGLVDKAEW
+24 EQASSVDKAEW

-42 LKSANSYLALDAE
+42 LKSDNSYLALSAE
-55 RTDSVLVR
+55 RTDSVLIR
-63 NSAGETKDEID
+63 SNKGNTKDEID

-126 GGKIVGYYGDSKTLA
+126 DGYIVGYYGDSKTLA

-146 SKLTLASTANNSF
+146 SKLALTSTTNNSF
-159 TVELPISNYL
+159 TVEPPDSKYQ
-169 LKANELGDGISTFIL
+169 LKANELGDGISTFYMDL
-184 NMGGNYTGDIFK
+184 DGEYEGDIFSG
-196 DKELVATNLTGE
+196 KELIAKETEDGYLKLQY
-208 NKDYMSLQIKGDE
+208 KDDQE
-221 YFDDGKAKYLGV
+221 FPDGKAKYLGV
-233 DTLYTEISG
+233 DSVKTTITGATGSYGLLFKADSMYTEG
-242 AKNAFG
+242 ALHSYSNDDA
-248 FKFVAD
+248 
-254 STYKGPAGGGTHTW
+254 
-268 GNEAFQKF
+268 QKF
-276 KFTID
+276 KFVID
-281 LKNDSVAMFVKQAP
+281 LSNDSIAVFVKKVNTA
-295 SLTSENKYSGNDVQ
+295 ENIQ
-309 VVYATLGDN
+309 VVYATLGDK
-318 KVLTVSETNPLQGTA
+318 KVLTVSETEPLQGTA

-359 KTANAGKYLYGNED
+359 KAANAGKYLYGNEV
-373 KDEKYEYVSETPS
+373 YTSETPS

-406 DRLKGTTYASN
+406 DRLSNTSYAPN
-417 SEIFAV
+417 CEIFAV

-443 QPKVDLKDK
+443 QPKVDLTDK

-461 AELKEKAIQLNL
+461 AELNEKAIQLNL

-502 LEVKEKSVVGGA
+502 LEVKDKKVVGGA
-514 KVLGDTLYAVS
+514 MALGDTLYAVS

-609 TVESSHL
+609 AVKSSHL

-626 MNPLTLWAELKNEGQ
+626 MNPLTLWAEMKNEGQ
-641 EITKADY
+641 EITKAGY

-677 GADDETSD
+677 GADDKTSD

-724 LKKNEDGSLW
+724 LRKNEDGSLW

-791 TVMNAKDKKI
+791 TVMNARDKKI

>member
-11 ALLMGTSLSVFAQ
+11 ALLMGTSLSVFA
-24 EQAGLVDKAEW
+24 EQASPVDKAEW

-42 LKSANSYLALDAE
+42 LKSDNSYLALSAE

-63 NSAGETKDEID
+63 NSAGQTKDEID

-91 YQFTNKATKAVL
+91 YQFMNKATKAVL

-126 GGKIVGYYGDSKTLA
+126 DGKIVGYYGDSKTLA

-146 SKLTLASTANNSF
+146 SKLAL
-159 TVELPISNYL
+159 VEATESEFSVVYPDKAYN
-169 LKANELGDGISTFIL
+169 LKINELGDGISTFYMDL
-184 NMGGNYTGDIFK
+184 GEEYEGDIFSG
-196 DKELVATNLTGE
+196 KELVAKETEDGFLKLQY
-208 NKDYMSLQIKGDE
+208 KDDQEFS
-221 YFDDGKAKYLGV
+221 DGKAKYLGV
-233 DTLYTEISG
+233 DSVKTTITG
-242 AKNAFG
+242 ATG
-248 FKFVAD
+248 SYGLQFKAD
-254 STYKGPAGGGTHTW
+254 SMYTKGALHSYS
-268 GNEAFQKF
+268 NDDAQKF
-276 KFTID
+276 KFVID
-281 LKNDSVAMFVKQAP
+281 LSNDSIAVFVKKVNTA
-295 SLTSENKYSGNDVQ
+295 ENIQ

-318 KVLTVSETNPLQGTA
+318 KVLTVSETNPLQGNA

-359 KTANAGKYLYGNED
+359 KTANAGKYLYGNEV
-373 KDEKYEYVSETPS
+373 YTSETPS

-406 DRLKGTTYASN
+406 DRLSNKSYATN
-417 SEIFAV
+417 CEIFAV
-423 NGVSGA
+423 KGISGA
-429 YTVAGRTD
+429 YTVAGETD

-452 YLGSLYFTE
+452 YLGILRLTE
-461 AELKEKAIQLNL
+461 AELKEKTIQLNVN
-473 QAVDGVVVPISVS
+473 AVGGTVPISVS
-486 DSVLFAD
+486 DSLLLADMEKEATSFRLFAG
-493 TEEDAKIFG
+493 TEEKTA
-502 LEVKEKSVVGGA
+502 GA
-514 KVLGDTLYAVS
+514 KSLGDTLYTVS
-525 YHLKDQFGD
+525 YRLADQFGD
-534 RYLVKD
+534 RVLVKD
-540 EESKS
+540 SKTGS
-545 LIVSAYQQSILDV
+545 LIMSSYQKDPLDIVFRQSNDGTV
-558 VFESTKYGDT
+558 
-568 YEMKVGDEYVTYN
+568 YEMTVGKEYVTYS
-581 TKSNLLLLG
+581 TQFNLLL
-590 TSEEA
+590 SEEKSEA
-595 FKFKV
+595 VEFDV

-641 EITKADY
+641 EITKAGY

>member
-11 ALLMGTSLSVFAQ
+11 ALLMGASLSVSA
-24 EQAGLVDKAEW
+24 ADVDKAEW

-42 LKSANSYLALDAE
+42 LKTDAQYYLALDE
-55 RTDSVLVR
+55 MRTDSVLLR
-63 NSAGETKDEID
+63 NNAGTTKDEID

-126 GGKIVGYYGDSKTLA
+126 NGKIVGYYGDSKTL
-141 LSVSD
+141 SVSIKD
-146 SKLTLASTANNSF
+146 SKDLVLATETSDAFS
-159 TVELPISNYL
+159 VEYPNKKYL
-169 LKANELGDGISTFIL
+169 LEANELGNGISTFVL

-196 DKELVATNLTGE
+196 DNELIATDLTGDDE
-208 NKDYMSLQIKGDE
+208 AYMSLQIKGDE
-221 YFDDGKAKYLGV
+221 YFEDGKAKYLGV

-242 AKNAFG
+242 AQNSFG

-254 STYKGPAGGGTHTW
+254 STYGGTHTW
-268 GNEAFQKF
+268 GNGDFQKF

-281 LKNDSVAMFVKQAP
+281 LKNDSIAMFVKQAP
-295 SLTSENKYSGNDVQ
+295 SLSIDNRYSTDVQ

-318 KVLTVSETNPLQGTA
+318 KVLTVSETEPLQGTA

-347 NGSGVY
+347 DGSGVY
-353 FLKNVG
+353 FLKSVG
-359 KTANAGKYLYGNED
+359 RTANAGKYLYGNE
-373 KDEKYEYVSETPS
+373 EYASETPS
-386 VYNPDGQWYVKE
+386 LYNPDGQWYVKE

-406 DRLKGTTYASN
+406 NRLSNEAYATN

-423 NGVSGA
+423 KGASGI
-429 YTVAGRTD
+429 YTVAGKND
-437 TLSFEY
+437 TLSFVY
-443 QPKVDLKDK
+443 QPTVDLKDK
-452 YLGSLYFTE
+452 YLGVLRLTE
-461 AELKEKAIQLNL
+461 AELKEKTIQLSVK
-473 QAVDGVVVPISVS
+473 AVGGTAPISVS
-486 DSVLFAD
+486 DSLLLAD
-493 TEEDAKIFG
+493 MENEATPFRLLAGTEGKTA
-502 LEVKEKSVVGGA
+502 GA
-514 KVLGDTLYAVS
+514 QSLGDTLYTVS
-525 YHLKDQFGD
+525 YRLADQFGD
-534 RYLVKD
+534 RVLVKD
-540 EESKS
+540 TKTGS
-545 LIVSAYQQSILDV
+545 LIMSSFQKDTLDV
-558 VFESTKYGDT
+558 VFRQSNDGTV
-568 YEMKVGDEYVTYN
+568 YELTVGDYYVTYN
-581 TKSNLLLLG
+581 TQSNLLL
-590 TSEEA
+590 SKNKSDAVSFDVE
-595 FKFKV
+595 V
-600 DIIDAPQYE
+600 VDAPQYE

-626 MNPLTLWAELKNEGQ
+626 MNPLTLWAEMKNEGQ
-641 EITKADY
+641 EITKAGY

-691 AIDTVQHEGKNRLG
+691 AIDTAQYEGKNRLG

-734 LENINV
+734 LENVNV
-740 KGGAFVSQ
+740 KGGSFVTQ
-748 IANTLVMSNTGMN
+748 IANTLVMSNAGMN

-774 EIEAPTSVVVA
+774 VIETPTSVIVA

>member
-24 EQAGLVDKAEW
+24 EQASSVDKAEW

-42 LKSANSYLALDAE
+42 LKSDNSYLALSAE
-55 RTDSVLVR
+55 RTDSVLIR
-63 NSAGETKDEID
+63 SNEGQTKDEID

-126 GGKIVGYYGDSKTLA
+126 DGYIVGYYGDSKTLA

-146 SKLTLASTANNSF
+146 SKLVLTSTTNNRF
-159 TVELPISNYL
+159 TVELPDSNYL
-169 LKANELGDGISTFIL
+169 LKADELGDGISTFIL

-359 KTANAGKYLYGNED
+359 KAANVGKYLYGNEV
-373 KDEKYEYVSETPS
+373 YASETPS

-406 DRLKGTTYASN
+406 DRLSNTSYAAN

-452 YLGSLYFTE
+452 YLGSIYFTE

-502 LEVKEKSVVGGA
+502 LEVKDKKVVGGA
-514 KVLGDTLYAVS
+514 LALGDTLYAVS
-525 YHLKDQFGD
+525 YLLKDQFGD

-641 EITKADY
+641 EIKKAGY

-724 LKKNEDGSLW
+724 LRKNEDGSLW

-791 TVMNAKDKKI
+791 TVMNARDKKI

>member
-11 ALLMGTSLSVFAQ
+11 ALLLGASFSAVA
-24 EQAGLVDKAEW
+24 AVDKAEW

-42 LKSANSYLALDAE
+42 LTSNGSYLALDAE

-63 NSAGETKDEID
+63 KNEGSTKEEID

-79 IKKVETTAGGDV
+79 IKKVETTAAGDV

-103 SFSTKANA
+103 AFSTKANA

-126 GGKIVGYYGDSKTLA
+126 DGKIVGYYGDSKTLA

-146 SKLTLASTANNSF
+146 SKLALTSTTNNSF
-159 TVELPISNYL
+159 TVELPISDYR

-184 NMGGNYTGDIFK
+184 NMGGNYSGDIFK
-196 DKELVATNLTGE
+196 DKELVATDLTGE
-208 NKDYMSLQIKGDE
+208 NEAYMSLQVKGDE

-254 STYKGPAGGGTHTW
+254 STYRGPKGGGTHTW

-295 SLTSENKYSGNDVQ
+295 SLTSDDKYSEKDVQ

-353 FLKNVG
+353 FLKNAG
-359 KTANAGKYLYGNED
+359 KTTDGGKYLYGSG
-373 KDEKYEYVSETPS
+373 YVAETPS

-406 DRLKGTTYASN
+406 DRLKGKTYAAN

-423 NGVSGA
+423 KGASGA

-437 TLSFEY
+437 TLTFEY

-452 YLGSLYFTE
+452 YLGVLRFTE
-461 AELKEKAIQLNL
+461 AELKEKAIQLNVK
-473 QAVDGVVVPISVS
+473 AVGGTVPVSVS
-486 DSVLFAD
+486 DSLLLAD
-493 TEEDAKIFG
+493 MENEATTFRLLAGTEEKTA
-502 LEVKEKSVVGGA
+502 GA
-514 KVLGDTLYAVS
+514 QLLGDTLWTVS
-525 YHLKDQFGD
+525 YRLSDQLGNRFLVEDKDT
-534 RYLVKD
+534 
-540 EESKS
+540 KS
-545 LIVSAYQQSILDV
+545 LILSSFQKEPLKV
-558 VFESTKYGDT
+558 VFRQSNDGTV
-568 YEMKVGDEYVTYN
+568 YEMTVGNNYVTYN
-581 TKSNLLLLG
+581 TQSNLLL
-590 TSEEA
+590 SDKKENAVSFDVE
-595 FKFKV
+595 V
-600 DIIDAPQYE
+600 VNAPQYE

-626 MNPLTLWAELKNEGQ
+626 MNPLTLWAEMKNEGQ
-641 EITKADY
+641 EITKAGY

-677 GADDETSD
+677 GADDKTSD

-691 AIDTVQHEGKNRLG
+691 AIDTAQYEGKNRLG

-734 LENINV
+734 LENVNV
-740 KGGAFVSQ
+740 KGGSFVTQ

-761 FSAEK
+761 FTTEK

-774 EIEAPTSVVVA
+774 EIEKPVSVIVA

>member
-24 EQAGLVDKAEW
+24 EQASPVDKAEW

-42 LKSANSYLALDAE
+42 LTSANSYLALDAE
-55 RTDSVLVR
+55 RTDSVIVR

-169 LKANELGDGISTFIL
+169 LKADELGDGISTFIL

-359 KTANAGKYLYGNED
+359 KTTNAGKYLYGNEV
-373 KDEKYEYVSETPS
+373 YASETPS

-406 DRLKGTTYASN
+406 DRLSNTSYAAN

-534 RYLVKD
+534 RYLVEDKKN
-540 EESKS
+540 KS
-545 LIVSAYQQSILDV
+545 LIVSEFQESVLDV

-590 TSEEA
+590 TSEDA

-648 TADNFSFKIEKADTV
+648 TADNFSFRIEKADTV